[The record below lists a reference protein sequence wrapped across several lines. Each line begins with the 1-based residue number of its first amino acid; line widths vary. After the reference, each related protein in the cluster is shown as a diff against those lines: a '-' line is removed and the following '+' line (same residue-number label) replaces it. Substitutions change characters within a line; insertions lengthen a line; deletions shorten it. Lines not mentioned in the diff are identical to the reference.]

1 MRRCVRRHR
10 GVFMRLARLV
20 REALLRVRSSVR
32 LVAVAAT
39 LCLATI
45 GAASVVKAQEAAEP
59 VTVDFRS
66 GPDFGR
72 MVLTFPNLNLL
83 PPHKVTSDSG
93 VLVIQFDQ
101 PVSLNAEAAV
111 TRLADYVLIVR
122 TDPDGFGVRMALAR
136 SVKVNVMEAGPQ
148 LFVDFLPGTWKGEPP
163 RLPDEVVTALAKKAD
178 EMAKAA
184 AAAQRLIAET
194 EKPIR
199 IDVSAA
205 RAPTFS
211 RLNFKWNVPFDVDF
225 RRTDLGVDLRFN
237 RLSMPDLTAIRSD
250 PPPFVNDITA
260 EQGDEGL
267 VVHILTDS
275 VADVRAYKDDDSYVV
290 DVRGPDNPAA
300 MTPLDRALQAAVAPL
315 PAVPAG
321 ATQAVSAGGSDAPD
335 HAAPKADH
343 GAPATS
349 HEATGPADG
358 NAPHAAPAAADHVTA
373 VPGQATPSASHEVA
387 APADGE
393 APHAA
398 PATADHA
405 APAPDQ
411 AVPAAS
417 HQVAAAT
424 HAETTPPGG
433 TPPTASEVAAATPPT
448 DSPSEHMAQVS
459 PARPVIVS
467 SAEKPRADIAEL
479 PENAVARALV
489 DGVIRVESERVGQ
502 AVHITFPYKKEVG
515 AALFMRDSTLWIVFD
530 DTAPIDAAT
539 LQDAFVGFARSIEP
553 TTIDGAQLIR
563 IEMTD
568 RFVSTMSP
576 DGPKWI
582 VTIGE
587 LVTDPT
593 RPLSIG
599 RQVHPDG
606 SKSLDIP
613 FGPVSRIHKLTDPH
627 SEDAVIVVT
636 GKGQARGFVKPH
648 AFAELDALASI
659 HGLALLPKVDDLTV
673 TSDGI
678 LVSIGRPGGLAV
690 STLAEEKKATLFD
703 LPAALGSS
711 VARKAAVIDFGEA
724 RNVDAASYWQ
734 TRHKLMTDVAQARDL
749 PERVDRWY
757 KAATFA
763 LAQGLGPE
771 TTGIL
776 DLVGKL
782 APEETVSN
790 RMVALRAGGEYFTYR
805 PDRTLKLLE
814 RRELEDSPDAAVWK
828 AMALSDLGR
837 HADSVPEFAKGD
849 AVIGSFPPV
858 IQRRYALSHIA
869 SAIDLKDYTTAR
881 DLLARL
887 DPSSVSAS
895 ERARLDLLNALA
907 RDAAGHALDAVTLLS
922 NIVRENKG
930 PIAAEATYR
939 LVQLQRREG
948 LITLDQAIDRLE
960 QLAVTWR
967 GDEME
972 LKTLR
977 LLGQYSIERG
987 NYRRAFEV
995 MRVAEQVNPD
1005 SITSRQMTEEMQ
1017 AAFSQVFLDKR
1028 NSDLS
1033 PVQALSLYYDYRE
1046 LTPSGRRG
1054 DAMVRKLAD
1063 RLVEV
1068 DLLPQA
1074 ASLLEYQVKNRLRG
1088 AARAQVAADLAL
1100 VYLLDDRPDKALFTL
1115 STTRQAS
1122 LPVAIER
1129 QRRTVEAKAMAE
1141 SGNPDGALEV
1151 LMPLDG
1157 VEIGRLKA
1165 DIMWSADRY
1174 AEAGAAYE
1182 RTLGARWTDAMPLS
1196 DSEQLAVLKAGIAY
1210 TLSGDRMSVDRLR
1223 SKYTEKMA
1231 PTANGSAFDAVTG
1244 PIVASGSDFQS
1255 IVKSIANADTMKSFL
1270 ADYRKRY
1277 LDVETGDKPDMVV
1290 PPEGATAPAQPES
1303 NASVDAGGATS
1314 AG

>member
-1 MRRCVRRHR
+1 M
-10 GVFMRLARLV
+10 
-20 REALLRVRSSVR
+20 
-32 LVAVAAT
+32 
-39 LCLATI
+39 I
-45 GAASVVKAQEAAEP
+45 GASGVAKAQQAAEP
-59 VTVDFRS
+59 VTVEFRS
-66 GPDFGR
+66 EATYGR
-72 MVLTFPNLNLL
+72 MILTFPNLNLL

-101 PVSLNAEAAV
+101 PIDLDAEAAV
-111 TRLADYVLIVR
+111 TRLANYVLIAR
-122 TDPDGFGVRMALAR
+122 TDPDGLGVRMALAR
-136 SVKVNVMEAGPQ
+136 SVKINVMEAGPQ
-148 LFVDFLPGTWKGEPP
+148 LFVDFLPGSWTGEPP

-184 AAAQRLIAET
+184 AAAQKMIAET

-205 RAPTFS
+205 KAPTFS
-211 RLNFKWNVPFDVDF
+211 RLTFKWNVPFEVDF

-237 RLSMPDLTAIRSD
+237 RMATPDLTPIRAD

-260 EQGDEGL
+260 EQGDQGL
-267 VVHILTDS
+267 TVHVLADS
-275 VADVRAYKDDDSYVV
+275 VADVRAYKDSDSYVV

-300 MTPLDRALQAAVAPL
+300 MTPLDRALQSAVSSL
-315 PAVPAG
+315 PAAPAG
-321 ATQAVSAGGSDAPD
+321 ATQAVSSGGHDAPPPAGEK
-335 HAAPKADH
+335 AATA
-343 GAPATS
+343 AQPA
-349 HEATGPADG
+349 
-358 NAPHAAPAAADHVTA
+358 
-373 VPGQATPSASHEVA
+373 
-387 APADGE
+387 
-393 APHAA
+393 
-398 PATADHA
+398 ADHA
-405 APAPDQ
+405 APAASNETAAAADGKTAPQPPTVAADPAMQVASATPEGAHQAAPSANVAAPHADAGAAAQAAAQSATPVSDPAQPDQ
-411 AVPAAS
+411 PAPAAPVRPEI
-417 HQVAAAT
+417 VA
-424 HAETTPPGG
+424 
-433 TPPTASEVAAATPPT
+433 
-448 DSPSEHMAQVS
+448 
-459 PARPVIVS
+459 PAGQPQ
-467 SAEKPRADIAEL
+467 ADVAEL

-502 AVHITFPYKKEVG
+502 AVHITFPYQKEVG
-515 AALFMRDSTLWIVFD
+515 AALFMRDNTLWMVFD

-539 LQDAFVGFARSIEP
+539 LQDAFVGYAKSIEP
-553 TTIDGAQLIR
+553 TTLDGAQLIR
-563 IEMTD
+563 IELID
-568 RFVSTMSP
+568 RYVSTMSP
-576 DGPKWI
+576 DGPKW
-582 VTIGE
+582 VLTIGE
-587 LVTDPT
+587 MVTDPT
-593 RPLSIG
+593 RPLSIA

-613 FGPVSRIHKLTDPH
+613 FGPVSRIHKLTDPR
-627 SEDAVIVVT
+627 SEDSVIVVT
-636 GKGQARGFVKPH
+636 GKGQARGLVKPH
-648 AFAELDALASI
+648 AFTELDALASI
-659 HGLALLPKVDDLTV
+659 HGLALVPKVDDLDV

-678 LVSIGRPGGLAV
+678 LVSVSRPGGLAV

-711 VARKAAVIDFGEA
+711 IARKEAVIDFGDV
-724 RNVDAASYWQ
+724 RNADAATYRDTHQ
-734 TRHKLMTDVAQARDL
+734 KLMTSITQARDV
-749 PERVDRWY
+749 PERVNLWY
-757 KAATFA
+757 KAATLA
-763 LAQGLGPE
+763 LAEGLGPE

-782 APEETVSN
+782 APEETAAG
-790 RMVALRAGGEYFTYR
+790 RMAALRAGGEYFTYR
-805 PDRTLKLLE
+805 PEQTLKLLD
-814 RRELEDSPDAAVWK
+814 RRDFDDSADASVWK

-837 HADSVPEFAKGD
+837 HEDAVPEFTKGD
-849 AVIGSFPPV
+849 AVIGSFPPA

-887 DPSSVSAS
+887 DPSSLSAN

-907 RDAAGHALDAVTLLS
+907 RDAAGHAMDAVALLS
-922 NIVRENKG
+922 NIVREHQG

-939 LVQLQRREG
+939 LVQMQRREG
-948 LITLDQAIDRLE
+948 LITLDQGIDRLE

-967 GDEME
+967 GDELE

-977 LLGQYSIERG
+977 LLGQYAVERG
-987 NYRRAFEV
+987 SYRRAFEV
-995 MRVAEQVNPD
+995 MRVAEQVNPN
-1005 SITSRQMTEEMQ
+1005 SVTSRQMTEEMQ
-1017 AAFSQVFLDKR
+1017 TAFSQVFLDKK

-1033 PVQALSLYYDYRE
+1033 PVQALSLYYDFRE

-1063 RLVEV
+1063 RLVDV

-1074 ASLLEYQVKNRLRG
+1074 ASLLDYQVKNRLRG

-1100 VYLLDDRPDKALFTL
+1100 VYLLDHRADKALFTL

-1129 QRRTVEAKAMAE
+1129 QRRTVEAKAMAD

-1151 LMPLDG
+1151 LQPLDG

-1165 DIMWSADRY
+1165 DILWSADRY
-1174 AEAGAAYE
+1174 ADAGTAYE
-1182 RTLGARWTDAMPLS
+1182 RMLGGRWTDAMPLS

-1210 TLSGDRMSVDRLR
+1210 TLAGDRMSVDRLR

-1244 PIVASGSDFQS
+1244 PIVASGNDFQT
-1255 IVKSIANADTMKSFL
+1255 IVKSIADADTMKSFL

-1277 LDVETGDKPDMVV
+1277 LDVETNGDKPDMVA
-1290 PPEGATAPAQPES
+1290 PAEGAVMPKPSET
-1303 NASVDAGGATS
+1303 NASADAGGPTS

>member
-1 MRRCVRRHR
+1 M
-10 GVFMRLARLV
+10 AQ
-20 REALLRVRSSVR
+20 
-32 LVAVAAT
+32 AT
-39 LCLATI
+39 TP
-45 GAASVVKAQEAAEP
+45 QTTAEP
-59 VTVDFRS
+59 VNVDFRS

-111 TRLADYVLIVR
+111 TRLANYVLIVR
-122 TDPDGFGVRMALAR
+122 TDPDGLGVRMALAR

-148 LFVDFLPGTWKGEPP
+148 LFVDFLPATWKGEPP
-163 RLPDEVVTALAKKAD
+163 RLPDEVVAALAMKAD

-184 AAAQRLIAET
+184 AAAQKLIAET

-199 IDVSAA
+199 VDVTAA
-205 RAPTFS
+205 KAPTFS

-237 RLSMPDLTAIRSD
+237 RVGMPDLSMIRSD

-260 EQGDEGL
+260 EQGEQGL

-290 DVRGPDNPAA
+290 DVRGPDNPAT

-321 ATQAVSAGGSDAPD
+321 ATQAVSAGGHDAPAAVP
-335 HAAPKADH
+335 AAPVAD
-343 GAPATS
+343 P
-349 HEATGPADG
+349 
-358 NAPHAAPAAADHVTA
+358 AAPAASV
-373 VPGQATPSASHEVA
+373 
-387 APADGE
+387 
-393 APHAA
+393 
-398 PATADHA
+398 ADHA
-405 APAPDQ
+405 APAAD
-411 AVPAAS
+411 PAAPHADPS
-417 HQVAAAT
+417 STIAAPDAPTTAHDVAA
-424 HAETTPPGG
+424 
-433 TPPTASEVAAATPPT
+433 VAKPDATP
-448 DSPSEHMAQVS
+448 EHPAPIAESAIAAPQQPDAQPATA
-459 PARPVIVS
+459 PARPVVVA
-467 SAEKPRADIAEL
+467 SADKPRTDLAEL

-515 AALFMRDSTLWIVFD
+515 AALFMRDSTLWLVFD
-530 DTAPIDAAT
+530 DAAPIDAAT

-553 TTIDGAQLIR
+553 TTLDGAQLIR
-563 IEMTD
+563 VDMID
-568 RFVSTMSP
+568 RYVSTMSP
-576 DGPKWI
+576 DGPKW
-582 VTIGE
+582 VMTIGE

-613 FGPVSRIHKLTDPH
+613 FGPVSRIHRLTDPS
-627 SEDAVIVVT
+627 SEDTVIVVT
-636 GKGQARGFVKPH
+636 GKGQARGLVKPH
-648 AFAELDALASI
+648 SFTELDALASI
-659 HGLALLPKVDDLTV
+659 HGLALLPKVDDLAV

-711 VARKAAVIDFGEA
+711 VARKAAVIDFGDA
-724 RNVDAASYWQ
+724 RNVDPGGYWQ
-734 TRHKLMTDVAQARDL
+734 ARHKLMTDVTQARDL

-776 DLVGKL
+776 DLIGKL
-782 APEETVSN
+782 APEETVSD
-790 RMVALRAGGEYFTYR
+790 RMAALRAGGEYFTYR
-805 PDRTLKLLE
+805 PEQTLKQLD
-814 RRELEDSPDAAVWK
+814 RREFADSPDASVWK

-837 HADSVPEFAKGD
+837 HDEAAAEFAKGD
-849 AVIGSFPPV
+849 AVIGAYPPV

-887 DPSSVSAS
+887 DPNSVSAG
-895 ERARLDLLNALA
+895 EHARLDLLNALA
-907 RDAAGHALDAVTLLS
+907 RDAAGHAMDAVTLLS
-922 NIVRENKG
+922 NIVREDKG
-930 PIAAEATYR
+930 PVAAEATYR

-948 LITLDQAIDRLE
+948 LITLAQAIDRLE
-960 QLAVTWR
+960 QLAVSWR
-967 GDEME
+967 GDELE

-977 LLGQYSIERG
+977 LLGQYSIENG
-987 NYRRAFEV
+987 DYRRAFEV
-995 MRVAEQVNPD
+995 MRVAEQVNPN
-1005 SITSRQMTEEMQ
+1005 STTSRQMTEEMQ
-1017 AAFSQVFLDKR
+1017 VAFSQVFLDNK
-1028 NSDLS
+1028 NSNLS

-1063 RLVEV
+1063 RLVGV

-1100 VYLLDDRPDKALFTL
+1100 VYLLDDRPDKAMFTL

-1151 LMPLDG
+1151 LAPLDG

-1165 DIMWSADRY
+1165 DILWSADRY
-1174 AEAGAAYE
+1174 ADAGTAYE
-1182 RTLGARWTDAMPLS
+1182 RTLGGRWTDAMPLS

-1210 TLSGDRMSVDRLR
+1210 TLAGDRMSVDRLR

-1255 IVKSIANADTMKSFL
+1255 IVKSIADADTMKSFL

-1277 LDVETGDKPDMVV
+1277 LDVGNGDKPDMVTS
-1290 PPEGATAPAQPES
+1290 PDGTAPKPPES

>member
-1 MRRCVRRHR
+1 MRC
-10 GVFMRLARLV
+10 ARLV
-20 REALLRVRSSVR
+20 REAALRIRSSARLAAVALALC
-32 LVAVAAT
+32 LVAAGSM
-39 LCLATI
+39 
-45 GAASVVKAQEAAEP
+45 GAVRAEQAAEP
-59 VTVDFRS
+59 VKIDYEAR
-66 GPDFGR
+66 PNFGR

-101 PVSLNAEAAV
+101 PVDLNAEAAMV
-111 TRLADYVLIVR
+111 RLASYVLIVR
-122 TDPDGFGVRMALAR
+122 TDPDSLGVRMALAR

-163 RLPDEVVTALAKKAD
+163 RLPDQVVADLARKAD

-184 AAAQRLIAET
+184 AEAQRMIAET

-199 IDVSAA
+199 LDVSAA

-211 RLNFKWNVPFDVDF
+211 RLTFKWNVPFEVDF
-225 RRTDLGVDLRFN
+225 RRTDLGVDLKFN
-237 RLSMPDLTAIRSD
+237 RVATPDITAIRTD
-250 PPPFVNDITA
+250 PPPFINDITA
-260 EQGDEGL
+260 EQGEGGV
-267 VVHILTDS
+267 VVHILADT
-275 VADVRAYKDDDSYVV
+275 VADVRAYKDGDSYVV

-315 PAVPAG
+315 PAAPPG
-321 ATQAVSAGGSDAPD
+321 AKQAVSAGGADASAHGEPPAAAD
-335 HAAPKADH
+335 PAAPAHGEPPAAADPA
-343 GAPATS
+343 APA
-349 HEATGPADG
+349 HDE
-358 NAPHAAPAAADHVTA
+358 APAAAVEHA
-373 VPGQATPSASHEVA
+373 AAASAPTDQSAPPPTEAA
-387 APADGE
+387 APE
-393 APHAA
+393 
-398 PATADHA
+398 
-405 APAPDQ
+405 Q
-411 AVPAAS
+411 PAA
-417 HQVAAAT
+417 A
-424 HAETTPPGG
+424 
-433 TPPTASEVAAATPPT
+433 
-448 DSPSEHMAQVS
+448 
-459 PARPVIVS
+459 PARPVII
-467 SAEKPRADIAEL
+467 AAPDKPREDIAEL

-515 AALFMRDSTLWIVFD
+515 AALFMRDNTLWMVFD
-530 DTAPIDAAT
+530 DAAPIDAAT

-553 TTIDGAQLIR
+553 TTLDGAQLIR
-563 IEMTD
+563 IEMTE
-568 RFVSTMSP
+568 RFVSTLSP
-576 DGPKWI
+576 DGPKW
-582 VTIGE
+582 VMTIGE

-606 SKSLDIP
+606 RKSLDIP
-613 FGPVSRIHKLTDPH
+613 FGPVSRIHRLTDPQ
-627 SEDAVIVVT
+627 SGDAVVVVT
-636 GKGQARGFVKPH
+636 GKGQARGLVKPH
-648 AFAELDALASI
+648 GFTEFDALASI
-659 HGLALLPKVDDLTV
+659 HGIALVPKVDDLAV

-678 LVSIGRPGGLAV
+678 LVSITRPGGLAV

-711 VARKAAVIDFGEA
+711 VARKAAFIDFGDA
-724 RNVDAASYWQ
+724 RDLDPAGYWAG
-734 TRHKLMTDVAQARDL
+734 RHKLMTAISQAREM
-749 PERVDRWY
+749 PERIDGWY
-757 KAATFA
+757 KTATFA
-763 LAQGLGPE
+763 LAEGLGPE
-771 TTGIL
+771 TTGVL

-782 APEETVSN
+782 APEETASS
-790 RMVALRAGGEYFTYR
+790 RMTALRAGGEYFTYR
-805 PDRTLKLLE
+805 PEQTLKLLD
-814 RRELEDSPDAAVWK
+814 RREFDGSPDAAVWK

-837 HADSVPEFAKGD
+837 HDEAAAEFAKGD
-849 AVIGSFPPV
+849 PVIGSFPPV

-887 DPSSVSAS
+887 DPAS
-895 ERARLDLLNALA
+895 LSIDERARLDLLNALA
-907 RDAAGHALDAVTLLS
+907 RDAAGHAMDAVALLS
-922 NIVRENKG
+922 NIVRERQG
-930 PIAAEATYR
+930 PVAAEATYR

-967 GDEME
+967 GDELE

-977 LLGQYSIERG
+977 LLGQYAIERG

-995 MRVAEQVNPD
+995 MRVAEQVNPK
-1005 SITSRQMTEEMQ
+1005 SSTSRQMTEEMQ
-1017 AAFSQVFLDKR
+1017 SAFSQIFLDKK

-1063 RLVEV
+1063 RLVDV

-1074 ASLLEYQVKNRLRG
+1074 AALLDYQVKNRLRG

-1100 VYLLDDRPDKALFTL
+1100 VQLLDHRPDKALFTL

-1129 QRRTVEAKAMAE
+1129 QRRTVEAKALAE
-1141 SGNPDGALEV
+1141 SGNADGALEV
-1151 LMPLDG
+1151 LQPLDG
-1157 VEIGRLKA
+1157 VEIARLKA
-1165 DIMWSADRY
+1165 DILWSADRY
-1174 AEAGAAYE
+1174 PEAGTSYE
-1182 RTLGARWTDAMPLS
+1182 RMLGARWTDTLPLS

-1223 SKYTEKMA
+1223 SKYAQKMA

-1255 IVKSIANADTMKSFL
+1255 IVKSIADADTMKTFL

-1277 LDVETGDKPDMVV
+1277 LDVEAADKPDMVL
-1290 PPEGATAPAQPES
+1290 PAEGAAAPKAPDSSAAAE
-1303 NASVDAGGATS
+1303 AAGLPK

>member
-1 MRRCVRRHR
+1 MAVVATL
-10 GVFMRLARLV
+10 GLAATSLP
-20 REALLRVRSSVR
+20 SG
-32 LVAVAAT
+32 AVA
-39 LCLATI
+39 
-45 GAASVVKAQEAAEP
+45 QQAAEP
-59 VTVDFRS
+59 VTVEFRS

-101 PVSLNAEAAV
+101 PVELNAEAAV

-122 TDPDGFGVRMALAR
+122 TDPDGLGARMALAR

-163 RLPDEVVTALAKKAD
+163 RMPDEVVAALAKKAD

-184 AAAQRLIAET
+184 AAAQKLIAES

-199 IDVSAA
+199 VDVMAA

-211 RLNFKWNVPFDVDF
+211 RLTFKWNVPFDVDF

-237 RLSMPDLTAIRSD
+237 RVATPDLTAIRAD
-250 PPPFVNDITA
+250 PPPFVTDITA
-260 EQGDEGL
+260 EQGEQGL
-267 VVHILTDS
+267 TVHVLAES
-275 VADVRAYKDDDSYVV
+275 VADVRAYKDEDTYVV

-300 MTPLDRALQAAVAPL
+300 MTPLDRALQVAVSPL

-321 ATQAVSAGGSDAPD
+321 ATQAVSAGGE
-335 HAAPKADH
+335 
-343 GAPATS
+343 APA
-349 HEATGPADG
+349 HG
-358 NAPHAAPAAADHVTA
+358 
-373 VPGQATPSASHEVA
+373 
-387 APADGE
+387 
-393 APHAA
+393 
-398 PATADHA
+398 ADHA
-405 APAPDQ
+405 APATSAEHASSAAGHPTSSSDH
-411 AVPAAS
+411 AAPAAS
-417 HQVAAAT
+417 QAVAAPTAAEAAPHADKVAADHAAPAAEHGAPANPSVHT
-424 HAETTPPGG
+424 TPTSHAETP
-433 TPPTASEVAAATPPT
+433 ASVEVVAAPAQADTQTRPAT
-448 DSPSEHMAQVS
+448 A

-467 SAEKPRADIAEL
+467 SADKPREDIAEL
-479 PENAVARALV
+479 PESAVARALV
-489 DGVIRVESERVGQ
+489 DGIIRVESERVGQ

-515 AALFMRDSTLWIVFD
+515 AALFMRDNTLWMLFD
-530 DTAPIDAAT
+530 DAAPIDAAT

-553 TTIDGAQLIR
+553 TTLDGSQLIR
-563 IEMTD
+563 IEMAD

-576 DGPKWI
+576 DGPKWV

-613 FGPVSRIHKLTDPH
+613 FGPVSRIHKLTDPQI
-627 SEDAVIVVT
+627 EDTVIVVT
-636 GKGQARGFVKPH
+636 GRGQARGLVKPH
-648 AFAELDALASI
+648 SFAELDALASV
-659 HGLALLPKVDDLTV
+659 HGLALLPKVDDLSV

-678 LVSIGRPGGLAV
+678 LVSVGRPGGLAV
-690 STLAEEKKATLFD
+690 STLAEQKKATLFD

-711 VARKAAVIDFGEA
+711 VARKEAFIDFGDVRDIDPA
-724 RNVDAASYWQ
+724 GYRDVHQ
-734 TRHKLMTDVAQARDL
+734 KLMTQITQAREM
-749 PERVDRWY
+749 PERVAHWY
-757 KAATFA
+757 KAATLA
-763 LAQGLGPE
+763 LAEGLGPE
-771 TTGIL
+771 TTGML
-776 DLVGKL
+776 DLVGNL
-782 APEETVSN
+782 APEETASS
-790 RMVALRAGGEYFTYR
+790 RMAALRAGGEYFTYR
-805 PDRTLKLLE
+805 PEQTLKLLE
-814 RRELEDSPDAAVWK
+814 RREFGDSADAAVWK

-837 HADSVPEFAKGD
+837 HEDAAAEFAKGD
-849 AVIGSFPPV
+849 PVIGSFPPI

-881 DLLARL
+881 DLLAKL
-887 DPSSVSAS
+887 DPAS
-895 ERARLDLLNALA
+895 LTSTERARLDLLNALA
-907 RDAAGHALDAVTLLS
+907 RDAAGHAMDAVTLLS
-922 NIVRENKG
+922 NIVRENQG
-930 PIAAEATYR
+930 PVAAEATYR

-960 QLAVTWR
+960 QLAVAWR
-967 GDEME
+967 GDELE

-977 LLGQYSIERG
+977 LLSQYAIEQG
-987 NYRRAFEV
+987 SYRRAFEV
-995 MRVAEQVNPD
+995 MRVAEQVNPN
-1005 SITSRQMTEEMQ
+1005 STTSRQMTEEMQ
-1017 AAFSQVFLDKR
+1017 VAFSQVFLDKK

-1063 RLVEV
+1063 RLVDV

-1074 ASLLEYQVKNRLRG
+1074 ASLLDYQVKNRLRG

-1100 VYLLDDRPDKALFTL
+1100 VYLLDRRPDKAMFTL

-1151 LMPLDG
+1151 LQPLEG
-1157 VEIGRLKA
+1157 VEIGRLRA
-1165 DIMWSADRY
+1165 DILWSADRY
-1174 AEAGAAYE
+1174 AEAGTAYE
-1182 RTLGARWTDAMPLS
+1182 RMLGARWTDDMPLS
-1196 DSEQLAVLKAGIAY
+1196 DSEQLAILKAGIAY
-1210 TLSGDRMSVDRLR
+1210 TLAGDRMSVDRLR

-1255 IVKSIANADTMKSFL
+1255 IVKSIADADTMRSFL

-1277 LDVETGDKPDMVV
+1277 LDVEAGDKPEMVT
-1290 PPEGATAPAQPES
+1290 PPEGATAPKPVES
-1303 NASVDAGGATS
+1303 NASVDAGSTTS

>member
-1 MRRCVRRHR
+1 MRC
-10 GVFMRLARLV
+10 ARLV
-20 REALLRVRSSVR
+20 REAALRIRSSAR
-32 LVAVAAT
+32 LAAVAVA
-39 LCLATI
+39 LCLVAAGTT
-45 GAASVVKAQEAAEP
+45 GAVRAEQTAEP
-59 VTVDFRS
+59 VKVDYEAR
-66 GPDFGR
+66 PNFGR

-101 PVSLNAEAAV
+101 PVDLNAEAAV
-111 TRLADYVLIVR
+111 VRLANYVLIVR
-122 TDPDGFGVRMALAR
+122 TDPDSLGVRMALAR

-163 RLPDEVVTALAKKAD
+163 RLPDQVVADLAKKAD

-184 AAAQRLIAET
+184 AEAQRMIAET

-199 IDVSAA
+199 LDVSAA

-211 RLNFKWNVPFDVDF
+211 RLTFKWNVPFEVDF
-225 RRTDLGVDLRFN
+225 SRTDLGVDLKFN
-237 RLSMPDLTAIRSD
+237 RVATPDITAIRTN
-250 PPPFVNDITA
+250 PPPFINDITA
-260 EQGDEGL
+260 EQGEGGV
-267 VVHILTDS
+267 VVHILADT
-275 VADVRAYKDDDSYVV
+275 VADVRAYKDGDSYVV

-315 PAVPAG
+315 PAAPPG
-321 ATQAVSAGGSDAPD
+321 AKQAVSAGGADASAHGEPPAAAD
-335 HAAPKADH
+335 PAAPAHD
-343 GAPATS
+343 
-349 HEATGPADG
+349 E
-358 NAPHAAPAAADHVTA
+358 APAAA
-373 VPGQATPSASHEVA
+373 
-387 APADGE
+387 AP
-393 APHAA
+393 
-398 PATADHA
+398 A
-405 APAPDQ
+405 APAPDE
-411 AVPAAS
+411 VPAAAVE
-417 HQVAAAT
+417 HAAAASAQT
-424 HAETTPPGG
+424 DQSAP
-433 TPPTASEVAAATPPT
+433 PPTEAVASEQPPTEAAAPEQPAPEQPAAAPPA
-448 DSPSEHMAQVS
+448 DA
-459 PARPVIVS
+459 PARPVII
-467 SAEKPRADIAEL
+467 AAPDKPREDIAEL

-515 AALFMRDSTLWIVFD
+515 AALFMRDNTLWMVFD
-530 DTAPIDAAT
+530 DAAPIDAAT

-553 TTIDGAQLIR
+553 TTLDGAQLIR
-563 IEMTD
+563 IEMTE
-568 RFVSTMSP
+568 RFVSTLSP
-576 DGPKWI
+576 DGPKW
-582 VTIGE
+582 VMTIGE

-606 SKSLDIP
+606 RKSLDIP
-613 FGPVSRIHKLTDPH
+613 FGPVSRIHRLTDPQ
-627 SEDAVIVVT
+627 SGDAVVVVT
-636 GKGQARGFVKPH
+636 GKGQARGLVKPH
-648 AFAELDALASI
+648 GFTEFDALASI
-659 HGLALLPKVDDLTV
+659 HGIALVPKVDDLAV

-678 LVSIGRPGGLAV
+678 LVSITRPGGLAV
-690 STLAEEKKATLFD
+690 STFAEEKKATLFD

-711 VARKAAVIDFGEA
+711 VARKAAFIDFGDA
-724 RNVDAASYWQ
+724 RDLNPAGYWAG
-734 TRHKLMTDVAQARDL
+734 RHKLMTAITQAREM
-749 PERVDRWY
+749 PERIDGWY
-757 KAATFA
+757 KTATFA
-763 LAQGLGPE
+763 LAEGLGPE
-771 TTGIL
+771 TTGVL
-776 DLVGKL
+776 DLIGKL
-782 APEETVSN
+782 AQEETASS
-790 RMVALRAGGEYFTYR
+790 RMTALRAGGEYFTYR
-805 PDRTLKLLE
+805 PEQTLKLLD
-814 RRELEDSPDAAVWK
+814 RREFDGSPDAAVWK

-837 HADSVPEFAKGD
+837 HDEAAAEFAKGD
-849 AVIGSFPPV
+849 PVIGSFPPV

-887 DPSSVSAS
+887 DPTSLSID

-907 RDAAGHALDAVTLLS
+907 RDAAGHAMDAVALLS
-922 NIVRENKG
+922 NIVRERQG
-930 PIAAEATYR
+930 PVAAEATYR

-960 QLAVTWR
+960 QLAVSWR
-967 GDEME
+967 GDELE

-977 LLGQYSIERG
+977 LLGQYAIERG

-995 MRVAEQVNPD
+995 MRVAEQVNPK
-1005 SITSRQMTEEMQ
+1005 SSTSRQMTEEMQ
-1017 AAFSQVFLDKR
+1017 SAFSQIFLDKK

-1063 RLVEV
+1063 RLVDV

-1074 ASLLEYQVKNRLRG
+1074 ASLLDYQVKNRLRG

-1100 VYLLDDRPDKALFTL
+1100 VQLLDHRPDKALFTL

-1129 QRRTVEAKAMAE
+1129 QRRTVEAKALAE
-1141 SGNPDGALEV
+1141 SGNADGALEV
-1151 LMPLDG
+1151 LQPLDG
-1157 VEIGRLKA
+1157 VEIARLKA
-1165 DIMWSADRY
+1165 DILWSADRY
-1174 AEAGAAYE
+1174 PEAGTSYE
-1182 RTLGARWTDAMPLS
+1182 RMLGARWTDSLPLS

-1223 SKYTEKMA
+1223 SKYAQKMA

-1255 IVKSIANADTMKSFL
+1255 IVKSIADADTMKTFL

-1277 LDVETGDKPDMVV
+1277 LDIEAADKPDMIL
-1290 PPEGATAPAQPES
+1290 PAEGAAAPKAPDSSAAAE
-1303 NASVDAGGATS
+1303 AAGLPK

>member
-1 MRRCVRRHR
+1 MR
-10 GVFMRLARLV
+10 FARLV
-20 REALLRVRSSVR
+20 REAALRVRSSVH
-32 LVAVAAT
+32 LVAVVAVSCLVVALQLNAAH
-39 LCLATI
+39 
-45 GAASVVKAQEAAEP
+45 AQQVAQP
-59 VTVDFRS
+59 VNVEFRP

-72 MVLTFPNLNLL
+72 MILTFPKLHLL

-93 VLVIQFDQ
+93 VLVIQFDE
-101 PVSLNAEAAV
+101 PVDLQADAAV
-111 TRLADYVLIVR
+111 TRLPDYVLISR
-122 TDPDGFGVRMALAR
+122 TDPDGLGVRMALAR

-148 LFVDFLPGTWKGEPP
+148 LFVDFLPGTWKGESP

-184 AAAQRLIAET
+184 EAAQRLIAET

-211 RLNFKWNVPFDVDF
+211 RLTFKWNVPFDVDF

-237 RLSMPDLTAIRSD
+237 RMAMPDLTTLHAD

-260 EQGDEGL
+260 EQGEQGL
-267 VVHILTDS
+267 VVHVLADS
-275 VADVRAYKDDDSYVV
+275 VADVRAYKDGDSYVV
-290 DVRGPDNPAA
+290 DVRGPDNPAS

-315 PAVPAG
+315 PGVPAG
-321 ATQAVSAGGSDAPD
+321 ATNAVIAGGHDAPAQAASSGAS
-335 HAAPKADH
+335 HAATP
-343 GAPATS
+343 T
-349 HEATGPADG
+349 E
-358 NAPHAAPAAADHVTA
+358 HAAPAASNEASSTNA
-373 VPGQATPSASHEVA
+373 SQA
-387 APADGE
+387 
-393 APHAA
+393 APHAEPATSDHNVPNGSHEAAASGNSVPAHIEA
-398 PATADHA
+398 PAVPHVA
-405 APAPDQ
+405 ASE
-411 AVPAAS
+411 PAATAPGAGVGQQPAAQS
-417 HQVAAAT
+417 EAAADV
-424 HAETTPPGG
+424 PPVR
-433 TPPTASEVAAATPPT
+433 PEIKQAA
-448 DSPSEHMAQVS
+448 
-459 PARPVIVS
+459 
-467 SAEKPRADIAEL
+467 KPQADVAEL
-479 PENAVARALV
+479 PDNAVARTLV

-502 AVHITFPYKKEVG
+502 AVHITFPYKTEVG
-515 AALFMRDSTLWIVFD
+515 AALFMRDNTLWMVFD

-553 TTIDGAQLIR
+553 TTVDGAQLIR
-563 IEMTD
+563 VDMID
-568 RFVSTMSP
+568 HYVSTMSP
-576 DGPKWI
+576 DGPKW
-582 VTIGE
+582 VMTIGE
-587 LVTDPT
+587 MATDPT

-613 FGPVSRIHKLTDPH
+613 FGPVSRIHRLNDPR
-627 SEDAVIVVT
+627 SDDQVIVVT
-636 GKGQARGFVKPH
+636 GKGQARGLVKPH
-648 AFAELDALASI
+648 SFTELDALASI
-659 HGLALLPKVDDLTV
+659 HGLALLPKVDDLAV

-678 LVSIGRPGGLAV
+678 LVSVGRPGGLAV
-690 STLAEEKKATLFD
+690 STLAEQKKATLFD
-703 LPAALGSS
+703 LPGALGSS
-711 VARKAAVIDFGEA
+711 IARKEAFIDFGDA
-724 RNVDAASYWQ
+724 RNVDAASYRDGRQ
-734 TRHKLMTDVAQARDL
+734 KLMTEITQAREV
-749 PERVDRWY
+749 PERVNLWY
-757 KAATFA
+757 KAGTLA
-763 LAQGLGPE
+763 LAEGLGPE

-782 APEETVSN
+782 SPEETASG
-790 RMVALRAGGEYFTYR
+790 RMAALRAGGEYFTYR
-805 PDRTLKLLE
+805 PEQTLKLLD
-814 RRELEDSPDAAVWK
+814 RRDFDDSADASVWK

-837 HADSVPEFAKGD
+837 HEDAAAEFAKGD
-849 AVIGSFPPV
+849 PVIGTFPPI

-869 SAIDLKDYTTAR
+869 TAIDLKDYTTAR

-887 DPSSVSAS
+887 DPSSLSPN

-907 RDAAGHALDAVTLLS
+907 RDAAGHAMDAVALLS
-922 NIVRENKG
+922 NIVRENQG

-948 LITLDQAIDRLE
+948 LITLDQGLDRLE

-967 GDEME
+967 GDEQE

-977 LLGQYSIERG
+977 LLGQYSIEKG

-995 MRVAEQVNPD
+995 MRVAEQVNSNSP
-1005 SITSRQMTEEMQ
+1005 TSRQMTEEMQ
-1017 AAFSQVFLDKR
+1017 TAFSQVFLDKKS
-1028 NSDLS
+1028 SDLS

-1100 VYLLDDRPDKALFTL
+1100 VYLLDHRPDKALFTL

-1151 LMPLDG
+1151 LQPLDG
-1157 VEIGRLKA
+1157 TEIGRLKA
-1165 DIMWSADRY
+1165 DILWSADRY
-1174 AEAGAAYE
+1174 ADAGTAYE
-1182 RTLGARWTDAMPLS
+1182 RMLSGRWADAMPLS
-1196 DSEQLAVLKAGIAY
+1196 DSEQLAVLKAGISY
-1210 TLSGDRMSVDRLR
+1210 TLAGDRMSVDRLR
-1223 SKYTEKMA
+1223 SKYNEKMA
-1231 PTANGSAFDAVTG
+1231 TTVNGSAFDAVTG
-1244 PIVASGSDFQS
+1244 PIVASGSDFQT

-1270 ADYRKRY
+1270 DDYRKRY
-1277 LDVETGDKPDMVV
+1277 LDSDTSGKPDI
-1290 PPEGATAPAQPES
+1290 APADGASVPKPADP
-1303 NASVDAGGATS
+1303 NASADAGSKTS

>member
-1 MRRCVRRHR
+1 M
-10 GVFMRLARLV
+10 
-20 REALLRVRSSVR
+20 
-32 LVAVAAT
+32 
-39 LCLATI
+39 I
-45 GAASVVKAQEAAEP
+45 GAPNMALAQQTPEP

-101 PVSLNAEAAV
+101 PVSVDAEAAV

-122 TDPDGFGVRMALAR
+122 TDPDGLGVRMALAR

-163 RLPDEVVTALAKKAD
+163 RLPDEVVTALANKAD
-178 EMAKAA
+178 QMAKAA
-184 AAAQRLIAET
+184 EAAQRLVAET

-211 RLNFKWNVPFDVDF
+211 RLTFKWNVPFDVDF

-237 RLSMPDLTAIRSD
+237 RMATPDLTAIHTN

-260 EQGDEGL
+260 EQGDQGL
-267 VVHILTDS
+267 VIHVLADS
-275 VADVRAYKDDDSYVV
+275 VADVRAYKDGDSYVV
-290 DVRGPDNPAA
+290 DVRGADNPAA
-300 MTPLDRALQAAVAPL
+300 MTPLDRALQAAVSPL

-321 ATQAVSAGGSDAPD
+321 ATQAVSAGGHDVPAQSTGQAAAAAQPAADQQTAPVAD
-335 HAAPKADH
+335 HAAANGVVTP
-343 GAPATS
+343 T
-349 HEATGPADG
+349 DG
-358 NAPHAAPAAADHVTA
+358 NVAPPSDTATAAPAATVAPAIT
-373 VPGQATPSASHEVA
+373 GPSPANANTSA
-387 APADGE
+387 APQV
-393 APHAA
+393 
-398 PATADHA
+398 ATASPAGDAGA
-405 APAPDQ
+405 A
-411 AVPAAS
+411 
-417 HQVAAAT
+417 VAQ
-424 HAETTPPGG
+424 PPSSQPERSAG
-433 TPPTASEVAAATPPT
+433 TA
-448 DSPSEHMAQVS
+448 
-459 PARPVIVS
+459 PARPEIV
-467 SAEKPRADIAEL
+467 APAVKPRADIAEL

-515 AALFMRDSTLWIVFD
+515 AALFMRDNTLWMVFD

-553 TTIDGAQLIR
+553 TTVDGAQLIR
-563 IEMTD
+563 VEMTD
-568 RFVSTMSP
+568 HYVSTMSP
-576 DGPKWI
+576 DGPKWL

-587 LVTDPT
+587 MVTDPT

-613 FGPVSRIHKLTDPH
+613 FGPISRIHKLTDPQ
-627 SEDAVIVVT
+627 SEDSVIVVT
-636 GKGQARGFVKPH
+636 GKGQARGLVKPH
-648 AFAELDALASI
+648 SFTELDALASI
-659 HGLALLPKVDDLTV
+659 HGLALLPKVDDLSV

-711 VARKAAVIDFGEA
+711 VARKEAVIDFGDA
-724 RNVDAASYWQ
+724 RNVDTANYWGARQ
-734 TRHKLMTDVAQARDL
+734 KLMTSITQARDV
-749 PERVDRWY
+749 PERINLWY
-757 KAATFA
+757 KDATLA
-763 LAQGLGPE
+763 LAEGLGPE
-771 TTGIL
+771 TTGMLNLI
-776 DLVGKL
+776 GKL
-782 APEETVSN
+782 APEETAAG
-790 RMVALRAGGEYFTYR
+790 RMAALRAGGEYFTYR
-805 PDRTLKLLE
+805 PEQTLKLLD
-814 RRELEDSPDAAVWK
+814 RRDFDDSADASVWK

-837 HADSVPEFAKGD
+837 HEDAVAEFAKGD
-849 AVIGSFPPV
+849 SVIGSFPPI

-887 DPSSVSAS
+887 DPSSLSPN

-907 RDAAGHALDAVTLLS
+907 RDAAGHAMDAVALLS
-922 NIVRENKG
+922 NIVREDQG
-930 PIAAEATYR
+930 PVAAEATYR

-948 LITLDQAIDRLE
+948 LITLDQGIDRLE

-967 GDEME
+967 GDELE

-995 MRVAEQVNPD
+995 MRVAEQVNPN
-1005 SITSRQMTEEMQ
+1005 SNTSRQMTDEMQ
-1017 AAFSQVFLDKR
+1017 TAFSQVFLDKK

-1063 RLVEV
+1063 RLVDV

-1074 ASLLEYQVKNRLRG
+1074 ASLLDYQVKNRLRG

-1100 VYLLDDRPDKALFTL
+1100 VYLLDHRPDKALFTL

-1151 LMPLDG
+1151 LQPLDG
-1157 VEIGRLKA
+1157 VEIGRLRA
-1165 DIMWSADRY
+1165 DILWSADRY
-1174 AEAGAAYE
+1174 ADAGTAYE
-1182 RTLGARWTDAMPLS
+1182 RMLGGRWTDAMPLS
-1196 DSEQLAVLKAGIAY
+1196 DSEQLAVLKAGISY
-1210 TLSGDRMSVDRLR
+1210 TLAGDRMSVDRLR

-1255 IVKSIANADTMKSFL
+1255 IVKSIASADTMKSFL

-1277 LDVETGDKPDMVV
+1277 LDIGTGDKPDMVT
-1290 PPEGATAPAQPES
+1290 PPEGPAASKPTAS
-1303 NASVDAGGATS
+1303 NAPTDAGGAIR

>member
-1 MRRCVRRHR
+1 MR
-10 GVFMRLARLV
+10 FTRLV
-20 REALLRVRSSVR
+20 REAALRIRSSVH

-45 GAASVVKAQEAAEP
+45 GAASATGAQQTAEP
-59 VTVDFRS
+59 ATVSYQS

-111 TRLADYVLIVR
+111 TRLANYVLIVR
-122 TDPDGFGVRMALAR
+122 TDPDGLGVRMALAR
-136 SVKVNVMEAGPQ
+136 SVKINVMEAGPQ

-178 EMAKAA
+178 DMAKAA
-184 AAAQRLIAET
+184 EAAQRMIAET

-199 IDVSAA
+199 VDVSAA

-211 RLNFKWNVPFDVDF
+211 RLTFKWNVPFDVDF

-237 RLSMPDLTAIRSD
+237 RMAMPDLSAIHSD

-260 EQGDEGL
+260 EQGDQGL
-267 VVHILTDS
+267 VVHVLANN
-275 VADVRAYKDDDSYVV
+275 VADVRAYKDGDSYVV
-290 DVRGPDNPAA
+290 DVRGPDNPGA
-300 MTPLDRALQAAVAPL
+300 MTPLDRALQAAVSPL

-321 ATQAVSAGGSDAPD
+321 ATQAVSSGGHDAPQ
-335 HAAPKADH
+335 K
-343 GAPATS
+343 GAEHTAVDQT
-349 HEATGPADG
+349 PAD
-358 NAPHAAPAAADHVTA
+358 AHATPAAEHA
-373 VPGQATPSASHEVA
+373 VPVASSTAGEPAAHDAVPSA
-387 APADGE
+387 
-393 APHAA
+393 
-398 PATADHA
+398 
-405 APAPDQ
+405 
-411 AVPAAS
+411 
-417 HQVAAAT
+417 
-424 HAETTPPGG
+424 
-433 TPPTASEVAAATPPT
+433 EVAAAGHGAPNSSHEAVVPADGAAPAHGATAP
-448 DSPSEHMAQVS
+448 EVVAAS
-459 PARPVIVS
+459 PAHTTEAGQIPQSNAQTEHAPEAAPAKPEIVS
-467 SAEKPRADIAEL
+467 AADKPHADVAEL

-515 AALFMRDSTLWIVFD
+515 AALFMRDNTLWMVFD
-530 DTAPIDAAT
+530 DASPIDAAT

-553 TTIDGAQLIR
+553 TTVDGAQLIR

-568 RFVSTMSP
+568 RYVSTMSP
-576 DGPKWI
+576 DGPKWV

-587 LVTDPT
+587 MVTDPT

-613 FGPVSRIHKLTDPH
+613 FGPVSRIHKLSDPR
-627 SEDAVIVVT
+627 SEDSVIVVT
-636 GKGQARGFVKPH
+636 GKGQARGLIKPH
-648 AFAELDALASI
+648 SFTELDALASI
-659 HGLALLPKVDDLTV
+659 HGLALLPKVDDLAV

-678 LVSIGRPGGLAV
+678 LVSVSRPGGLAV

-703 LPAALGSS
+703 LPGALGSS
-711 VARKAAVIDFGEA
+711 MARKEAVIDFADA
-724 RNVDAASYWQ
+724 RNADAASYRDSRQ
-734 TRHKLMTDVAQARDL
+734 KLMTEITQARDM
-749 PERVDRWY
+749 PERVNLWY
-757 KAATFA
+757 KAATLA
-763 LAQGLGPE
+763 LAEGLGPE

-782 APEETVSN
+782 APEETAAG
-790 RMVALRAGGEYFTYR
+790 RMAALRAGGEYFTYR
-805 PDRTLKLLE
+805 PDQTLKLLD
-814 RRELEDSPDAAVWK
+814 RRDFDDSADASVWK

-837 HADSVPEFAKGD
+837 HEDATAEFAKGD
-849 AVIGSFPPV
+849 SVIGAFPPA

-887 DPSSVSAS
+887 DPSSLSPN

-907 RDAAGHALDAVTLLS
+907 RDAAGHAMDAVALLS
-922 NIVRENKG
+922 NIVREDQG

-948 LITLDQAIDRLE
+948 LITLDQGIDRLE
-960 QLAVTWR
+960 QLAVAWR
-967 GDEME
+967 GDELE

-995 MRVAEQVNPD
+995 MRVAEQVNPN
-1005 SITSRQMTEEMQ
+1005 SGTSRQMTEEMQ
-1017 AAFSQVFLDKR
+1017 SAFSQVFLDKKS
-1028 NSDLS
+1028 SDLS

-1063 RLVEV
+1063 RLVDV

-1100 VYLLDDRPDKALFTL
+1100 VYLLDHRPDKALFTL

-1122 LPVAIER
+1122 LPIAIER

-1151 LMPLDG
+1151 LQPLDG
-1157 VEIGRLKA
+1157 TEIGRLKA
-1165 DIMWSADRY
+1165 DILWSADRY
-1174 AEAGAAYE
+1174 ADAGTAYE
-1182 RTLGARWTDAMPLS
+1182 KMLGGRWTDSMPLS
-1196 DSEQLAVLKAGIAY
+1196 DSEQLAVLKAGISY
-1210 TLSGDRMSVDRLR
+1210 TLAGDRMSVDRLR

-1244 PIVASGSDFQS
+1244 PIVASGSDFQT
-1255 IVKSIANADTMKSFL
+1255 IVKSIADADTMKNFL

-1277 LDVETGDKPDMVV
+1277 LDTETGGKPDMV
-1290 PPEGATAPAQPES
+1290 APADGAAAPKPAET
-1303 NASVDAGGATS
+1303 NASADAGSKTN

>member
-1 MRRCVRRHR
+1 MR
-10 GVFMRLARLV
+10 FARLV
-20 REALLRVRSSVR
+20 REAALRVRSSVR
-32 LVAVAAT
+32 RVAVVAT

-45 GAASVVKAQEAAEP
+45 ATPGVAEAQQTAEP

-72 MVLTFPNLNLL
+72 MVLTFPKLNLL

-101 PVSLNAEAAV
+101 PVSLDAEAAV

-122 TDPDGFGVRMALAR
+122 TDPDGLGVRMALAR
-136 SVKVNVMEAGPQ
+136 SVKINVMEAGPQ
-148 LFVDFLPGTWKGEPP
+148 LFVDFLPPTWKGEPP
-163 RLPDEVVTALAKKAD
+163 RLPDEVVTALARKAD

-194 EKPIR
+194 EMPIR
-199 IDVSAA
+199 VDVTAA

-237 RLSMPDLTAIRSD
+237 RLATPDLSMIRSD

-260 EQGDEGL
+260 EQDDQGL

-275 VADVRAYKDDDSYVV
+275 VADVRAYKDYDSYVV
-290 DVRGPDNPAA
+290 DVRGPDNPAT
-300 MTPLDRALQAAVAPL
+300 MTPLDRALQAATASL
-315 PAVPAG
+315 PAIPPG
-321 ATQAVSAGGSDAPD
+321 ATQAVSAGGHDASAAKRAPPVEDPASPTADPAASASDHPAPADATAPASD
-335 HAAPKADH
+335 HAAPIA
-343 GAPATS
+343 
-349 HEATGPADG
+349 E
-358 NAPHAAPAAADHVTA
+358 HAAPLADPSSTIAAAEAPTTA
-373 VPGQATPSASHEVA
+373 HDVAAVAKPDATPEHPAPVAESAIA
-387 APADGE
+387 APQQ
-393 APHAA
+393 
-398 PATADHA
+398 
-405 APAPDQ
+405 PDTQ
-411 AVPAAS
+411 PG
-417 HQVAAAT
+417 
-424 HAETTPPGG
+424 TT
-433 TPPTASEVAAATPPT
+433 
-448 DSPSEHMAQVS
+448 
-459 PARPVIVS
+459 PARPVVVPS
-467 SAEKPRADIAEL
+467 SDKPRADIAEL
-479 PENAVARALV
+479 PENAVARALD
-489 DGVIRVESERVGQ
+489 DGGFRVESERVGQ

-515 AALFMRDSTLWIVFD
+515 AALFMRENTLWMVFD
-530 DTAPIDAAT
+530 DAAPIDAAT

-553 TTIDGAQLIR
+553 TTLDGAQLIR
-563 IEMTD
+563 IDMTD

-582 VTIGE
+582 VTIGD

-606 SKSLDIP
+606 SKSLDVP
-613 FGPVSRIHKLTDPH
+613 FGPVSRIHKLIDPQ
-627 SEDAVIVVT
+627 SEDTVIVVT
-636 GKGQARGFVKPH
+636 GKGQARGLVKPYV
-648 AFAELDALASI
+648 FTELDALASI
-659 HGLALLPKVDDLTV
+659 HGLALVPKVDDLGV

-690 STLAEEKKATLFD
+690 STVAEEKKATLFD
-703 LPAALGSS
+703 LPGALGSS
-711 VARKAAVIDFGEA
+711 VARKAAVIDFG
-724 RNVDAASYWQ
+724 DAHDAGPTDYWQ
-734 TRHKLMTDVAQARDL
+734 THHKLMTDITQARDL

-771 TTGIL
+771 TMGML
-776 DLVGKL
+776 DLIGKV
-782 APEETVSN
+782 APEETVSS
-790 RMVALRAGGEYFTYR
+790 RMAALRAGGEYFTYR
-805 PDRTLKLLE
+805 PEQTLKLLD
-814 RRELEDSPDAAVWK
+814 RRDFADNPDAAVWR
-828 AMALSDLGR
+828 AMALSDLER
-837 HADSVPEFAKGD
+837 HEEAAAEFAKGD
-849 AVIGSFPPV
+849 TVIGTYPPV

-881 DLLARL
+881 DLLAQL
-887 DPSSVSAS
+887 DPNSLSPSQ
-895 ERARLDLLNALA
+895 RARLDLLNALA
-907 RDAAGHALDAVTLLS
+907 RDAAGHAADAVTLLS
-922 NIVRENKG
+922 NIVREDKG
-930 PIAAEATYR
+930 PVAAEATYR

-948 LITLDQAIDRLE
+948 LITLAQAIDRLE
-960 QLAVTWR
+960 QLAVSWR
-967 GDEME
+967 GDELE

-977 LLGQYSIERG
+977 LLGQYSIENG
-987 NYRRAFEV
+987 DYRRAFEV
-995 MRVAEQVNPD
+995 MRVAEQVN
-1005 SITSRQMTEEMQ
+1005 SNSTTSRQMTEEMQ
-1017 AAFSQVFLDKR
+1017 VAFSQVFLDNKS
-1028 NSDLS
+1028 SDLS

-1063 RLVEV
+1063 RLVQV

-1100 VYLLDDRPDKALFTL
+1100 VYLLDDRPDKAMFTL

-1141 SGNPDGALEV
+1141 SGNADGALEV
-1151 LMPLDG
+1151 LAPLDG
-1157 VEIGRLKA
+1157 VEIERLRA
-1165 DIMWSADRY
+1165 DILWSADRY
-1174 AEAGAAYE
+1174 ADAGTAYE
-1182 RTLGARWTDAMPLS
+1182 RTLGPRWTDAMPLS
-1196 DSEQLAVLKAGIAY
+1196 DNEQLAVLKAGIAY
-1210 TLSGDRMSVDRLR
+1210 TLAGDRLSTDRLR

-1255 IVKSIANADTMKSFL
+1255 IVKSIADADTMKSFL
-1270 ADYRKRY
+1270 DDYRKRY
-1277 LDVETGDKPDMVV
+1277 LDVGNGDKPDMVT
-1290 PPEGATAPAQPES
+1290 PSDGTAASKPPES
-1303 NASVDAGGATS
+1303 NASVDAGGATR

>member
-1 MRRCVRRHR
+1 MI
-10 GVFMRLARLV
+10 GAPGF
-20 REALLRVRSSVR
+20 
-32 LVAVAAT
+32 AVAQQT
-39 LCLATI
+39 
-45 GAASVVKAQEAAEP
+45 VEP
-59 VTVDFRS
+59 VTVDFRNT
-66 GPDFGR
+66 PNFGR

-101 PVSLNAEAAV
+101 PVTLNAEAAV

-122 TDPDGFGVRMALAR
+122 TDPDGLGVRMALAR

-163 RLPDEVVTALAKKAD
+163 RLPDEVVAALARKAD

-199 IDVSAA
+199 VDVAAA

-237 RLSMPDLTAIRSD
+237 RVATPDLSMIRSD

-260 EQGDEGL
+260 EQGDQGL

-290 DVRGPDNPAA
+290 DVRGPDNPAT
-300 MTPLDRALQAAVAPL
+300 MTPLDRALQAAVSPL

-321 ATQAVSAGGSDAPD
+321 ATQTVNAGGHDASASDHAASAGDHGVPTTSHETVAPAAGDASHAADHADPATD
-335 HAAPKADH
+335 HAAP
-343 GAPATS
+343 
-349 HEATGPADG
+349 
-358 NAPHAAPAAADHVTA
+358 
-373 VPGQATPSASHEVA
+373 VPSHEVA
-387 APADGE
+387 APVHAEASADHASPGGDHVAPTAAHE
-393 APHAA
+393 VSAPVHAATDPHAA
-398 PATADHA
+398 AAEVADAGHA
-405 APAPDQ
+405 Q
-411 AVPAAS
+411 PAAS
-417 HQVAAAT
+417 P
-424 HAETTPPGG
+424 E
-433 TPPTASEVAAATPPT
+433 TAS
-448 DSPSEHMAQVS
+448 
-459 PARPVIVS
+459 ARPVIVS
-467 SAEKPRADIAEL
+467 LADKPHADIAEL

-515 AALFMRDSTLWIVFD
+515 AALFMRDSTLWMVFD
-530 DTAPIDAAT
+530 DAAPIDAAT

-553 TTIDGAQLIR
+553 TTLDGAQLIR
-563 IEMTD
+563 ADMTD

-576 DGPKWI
+576 DGPKWV

-599 RQVHPDG
+599 RQVRPDG

-613 FGPVSRIHKLTDPH
+613 FGPVSRIHTLTDPR
-627 SEDAVIVVT
+627 SEDTVVVVT
-636 GKGQARGFVKPH
+636 GKGQARGLVKSH

-659 HGLALLPKVDDLTV
+659 HGLALVPKVDDLAV

-724 RNVDAASYWQ
+724 RNIDPANYWQ
-734 TRHKLMTDVAQARDL
+734 AHHKLMTDVTQARDL

-757 KAATFA
+757 KAATFS

-782 APEETVSN
+782 APEETVSS
-790 RMVALRAGGEYFTYR
+790 RMGALRAGGEYFTYR
-805 PDRTLKLLE
+805 PEQTLKLLD
-814 RRELEDSPDAAVWK
+814 RREFADSPDAAVWK

-837 HADSVPEFAKGD
+837 HEEAVAEFAKGD
-849 AVIGSFPPV
+849 SVIGSFPPT

-887 DPSSVSAS
+887 DPNSVSAS
-895 ERARLDLLNALA
+895 ERSRLDLLNALA
-907 RDAAGHALDAVTLLS
+907 RDAAGHAMDAVTLLS
-922 NIVRENKG
+922 NIVREDKG
-930 PIAAEATYR
+930 PVAAEATYR

-960 QLAVTWR
+960 QLAVAWR

-977 LLGQYSIERG
+977 LLGQYSIEAG

-995 MRVAEQVNPD
+995 MRVAEQVNPN
-1005 SITSRQMTEEMQ
+1005 STTSRQMTEEMQ
-1017 AAFSQVFLDKR
+1017 TAFSQVFLDKKQS
-1028 NSDLS
+1028 NLS

-1088 AARAQVAADLAL
+1088 AARAQVAADLAM
-1100 VYLLDDRPDKALFTL
+1100 VYLLDGRPDKAMFTL

-1151 LMPLDG
+1151 LAPLDG
-1157 VEIGRLKA
+1157 VEIGRLRA
-1165 DIMWSADRY
+1165 DILWSANRY
-1174 AEAGAAYE
+1174 ADAGTAYE

-1196 DSEQLAVLKAGIAY
+1196 DSEQLGVLKAGIAY
-1210 TLSGDRMSVDRLR
+1210 TLAGDRMSVDRLR

-1255 IVKSIANADTMKSFL
+1255 IVKSIADADTMKSFL

-1277 LDVETGDKPDMVV
+1277 LDVETGDKPDMVT
-1290 PPEGATAPAQPES
+1290 PPEGAAAPKQTES
-1303 NASVDAGGATS
+1303 NAQVDAGGTTS

>member
-1 MRRCVRRHR
+1 MRT
-10 GVFMRLARLV
+10 
-20 REALLRVRSSVR
+20 RSSAR
-32 LVAVAAT
+32 HAAVAVA
-39 LCLATI
+39 LCLAAVGTTI
-45 GAASVVKAQEAAEP
+45 GASGFAAAQQTVEP
-59 VTVDFRS
+59 VTVDFRNT
-66 GPDFGR
+66 PNFGR

-101 PVSLNAEAAV
+101 PVTLNAEAAV

-122 TDPDGFGVRMALAR
+122 TDPDGLGVRMALAR

-163 RLPDEVVTALAKKAD
+163 RLPDEVVAALARKAD

-199 IDVSAA
+199 VDVAAA

-237 RLSMPDLTAIRSD
+237 RVATPDLSMIRSD

-260 EQGDEGL
+260 EQGDQGL

-300 MTPLDRALQAAVAPL
+300 MTPLDRALQAAVSPL

-321 ATQAVSAGGSDAPD
+321 ATQTVNAGGHDASSPD
-335 HAAPKADH
+335 HAATVADH
-343 GAPATS
+343 
-349 HEATGPADG
+349 
-358 NAPHAAPAAADHVTA
+358 
-373 VPGQATPSASHEVA
+373 ATPA
-387 APADGE
+387 
-393 APHAA
+393 
-398 PATADHA
+398 ADHA
-405 APAPDQ
+405 APTVDHAAASVADHAAPVADHS
-411 AVPAAS
+411 APAAPAGDHGTPMADHAAPS
-417 HQVAAAT
+417 ADHSTPIVASDAPSGAHEVASLPQSETVPQEHGAAKVAAGAAPE
-424 HAETTPPGG
+424 HPDAQPTPP
-433 TPPTASEVAAATPPT
+433 
-448 DSPSEHMAQVS
+448 
-459 PARPVIVS
+459 RPVIVS
-467 SAEKPRADIAEL
+467 SADKPHADIAEL

-515 AALFMRDSTLWIVFD
+515 AALFMRDSTLWMVFD
-530 DTAPIDAAT
+530 DAAPIDAAT

-553 TTIDGAQLIR
+553 TTLDGAQLIR
-563 IEMTD
+563 IDMTD

-576 DGPKWI
+576 DGPKWV

-599 RQVHPDG
+599 RQVRPDG

-613 FGPVSRIHKLTDPH
+613 FGPVSRIHTLTDPR
-627 SEDAVIVVT
+627 SEDTVVVVT
-636 GKGQARGFVKPH
+636 GKGQARGLVKSH

-659 HGLALLPKVDDLTV
+659 HGLALVPKVDDLAV

-724 RNVDAASYWQ
+724 RNIDPANYWQ
-734 TRHKLMTDVAQARDL
+734 ARHKLMTDVTQARDL
-749 PERVDRWY
+749 SERVDRWY

-782 APEETVSN
+782 APEETVSS
-790 RMVALRAGGEYFTYR
+790 RMAAVRAGGEYFTYR
-805 PDRTLKLLE
+805 PEQTLKLLD
-814 RRELEDSPDAAVWK
+814 RREFADSPDAAVWK

-837 HADSVPEFAKGD
+837 HEEAVAEFAKGD
-849 AVIGSFPPV
+849 SVIGSFPPT

-887 DPSSVSAS
+887 DPNSVSAS
-895 ERARLDLLNALA
+895 ERSRLDLLNALA
-907 RDAAGHALDAVTLLS
+907 RDAAGHAMDAVTLLS
-922 NIVRENKG
+922 NIVREDKG
-930 PIAAEATYR
+930 PVAAEATYR

-960 QLAVTWR
+960 QLAVAWR

-977 LLGQYSIERG
+977 LLGQYSIEAG

-995 MRVAEQVNPD
+995 MRVAEQVNPN
-1005 SITSRQMTEEMQ
+1005 STTSRQMTEEMQ
-1017 AAFSQVFLDKR
+1017 TAFSQVFLDKKQ
-1028 NSDLS
+1028 SDLS

-1088 AARAQVAADLAL
+1088 AARAQVAADLAM
-1100 VYLLDDRPDKALFTL
+1100 VYLLDDRPDKAMFTL

-1151 LMPLDG
+1151 LAPLDG
-1157 VEIGRLKA
+1157 VEIGRLRA
-1165 DIMWSADRY
+1165 DILWSANRY
-1174 AEAGAAYE
+1174 ADAGTAYE

-1196 DSEQLAVLKAGIAY
+1196 DSEQLGVLKAGIAY
-1210 TLSGDRMSVDRLR
+1210 TLAGDRMSVDRLR

-1255 IVKSIANADTMKSFL
+1255 IVKSIADADTMKSFL

-1277 LDVETGDKPDMVV
+1277 LDVETGDKPDMVT
-1290 PPEGATAPAQPES
+1290 PPEGAVAPKQTES
-1303 NASVDAGGATS
+1303 NAQVDAGGTTS

>member
-1 MRRCVRRHR
+1 MR
-10 GVFMRLARLV
+10 FTRLV
-20 REALLRVRSSVR
+20 REAASRIRSSVH
-32 LVAVAAT
+32 LVAVAAS
-39 LCLATI
+39 LCLATV
-45 GAASVVKAQEAAEP
+45 GAPHVAQAQQTPEP

-111 TRLADYVLIVR
+111 TRLANYVLIVR
-122 TDPDGFGVRMALAR
+122 TDPDGLGVRMALAR

-184 AAAQRLIAET
+184 EAAQRLIAET

-199 IDVSAA
+199 VDVSAA

-211 RLNFKWNVPFDVDF
+211 RLTFKWNVPFDVDF

-237 RLSMPDLTAIRSD
+237 RTATPDLASIHAD
-250 PPPFVNDITA
+250 PPPFVDDITA
-260 EQGDEGL
+260 EQGDQGL
-267 VVHILTDS
+267 VVHVLANS
-275 VADVRAYKDDDSYVV
+275 VADVRAYKDGDSYVV
-290 DVRGPDNPAA
+290 DVRGPDNPAT
-300 MTPLDRALQAAVAPL
+300 MTPLDRALQAAVSPL

-321 ATQAVSAGGSDAPD
+321 ATQAVSAGGHDAPVHNAGQATAAAAPPVAD
-335 HAAPKADH
+335 QAVPVADQAAPVAPHGAVAPSDGNPTSHAAT
-343 GAPATS
+343 PA
-349 HEATGPADG
+349 AGPVASDV
-358 NAPHAAPAAADHVTA
+358 APAAA
-373 VPGQATPSASHEVA
+373 
-387 APADGE
+387 
-393 APHAA
+393 
-398 PATADHA
+398 
-405 APAPDQ
+405 
-411 AVPAAS
+411 VPANGHTDAS
-417 HQVAAAT
+417 PVPQVAAASPASGT
-424 HAETTPPGG
+424 APVADAGAVAGQPPSGQPEHG
-433 TPPTASEVAAATPPT
+433 ADVAAT
-448 DSPSEHMAQVS
+448 
-459 PARPVIVS
+459 RPEIVA
-467 SAEKPRADIAEL
+467 SAGQPHADIAEL
-479 PENAVARALV
+479 PANAVARTLV

-515 AALFMRDSTLWIVFD
+515 AALFMRDNTLWMVFD

-553 TTIDGAQLIR
+553 TTVDGGQLIR
-563 IEMTD
+563 VEMTD
-568 RFVSTMSP
+568 RYVSTMSP
-576 DGPKWI
+576 DGPKWL

-587 LVTDPT
+587 MVTDPT

-613 FGPVSRIHKLTDPH
+613 FGPVSRIHKLTDPQ
-627 SEDAVIVVT
+627 SEDSVIVVT
-636 GKGQARGFVKPH
+636 GKGQARGLVKPH
-648 AFAELDALASI
+648 SFAELDALASI
-659 HGLALLPKVDDLTV
+659 HGLALLPKVDDLSV

-711 VARKAAVIDFGEA
+711 MARKEAVIDFGDA
-724 RNVDAASYWQ
+724 RNVDTASYRDARQ
-734 TRHKLMTDVAQARDL
+734 KLMTSITQARDM
-749 PERVDRWY
+749 PERINLWY
-757 KAATFA
+757 KEATFA
-763 LAQGLGPE
+763 LAEGLGPE

-782 APEETVSN
+782 APEETASG
-790 RMVALRAGGEYFTYR
+790 RMAALRAGGEYFTYR
-805 PDRTLKLLE
+805 PELTLKLLD
-814 RRELEDSPDAAVWK
+814 RRDFDDSADASVWK

-837 HADSVPEFAKGD
+837 HQDAAAEFAKGD
-849 AVIGSFPPV
+849 SVIGSFPPV

-881 DLLARL
+881 DLLAKL
-887 DPSSVSAS
+887 DPSSLSPN

-907 RDAAGHALDAVTLLS
+907 RDAAGHAMDAVALLS
-922 NIVRENKG
+922 NIVRENHG
-930 PIAAEATYR
+930 PVAAEATYR

-948 LITLDQAIDRLE
+948 LITLDQGIDRLE
-960 QLAVTWR
+960 QLAVAWR
-967 GDEME
+967 GDELE

-977 LLGQYSIERG
+977 LLGQYSVESG

-995 MRVAEQVNPD
+995 MRVAEQVNPN
-1005 SITSRQMTEEMQ
+1005 SNTSRQMTEEMQ
-1017 AAFSQVFLDKR
+1017 TAFSQVFLDDKSA
-1028 NSDLS
+1028 NLS

-1063 RLVEV
+1063 RLVSV

-1074 ASLLEYQVKNRLRG
+1074 ASLLDYQVKNRLRG

-1100 VYLLDDRPDKALFTL
+1100 VYLLDHRPDKALFTL
-1115 STTRQAS
+1115 STTRQAA
-1122 LPVAIER
+1122 LPVAVER

-1141 SGNPDGALEV
+1141 AGNPDGALEV
-1151 LMPLDG
+1151 LQPLDG
-1157 VEIGRLKA
+1157 AEIGRLKA
-1165 DIMWSADRY
+1165 DILWSADRY
-1174 AEAGAAYE
+1174 ADAGTAYE
-1182 RTLGARWTDAMPLS
+1182 RMLGTRWTDAMPLS

-1210 TLSGDRMSVDRLR
+1210 TLAGDRMSVDRLR

-1231 PTANGSAFDAVTG
+1231 PSANGSAFDAVTG

-1255 IVKSIANADTMKSFL
+1255 IVKSIADADTMKSFL

-1277 LDVETGDKPDMVV
+1277 LDVGNGDKPDMVL
-1290 PPEGATAPAQPES
+1290 PADGAAVAKPGAPG
-1303 NASVDAGGATS
+1303 ASADAGGAPS

>member
-1 MRRCVRRHR
+1 M
-10 GVFMRLARLV
+10 FMRFARLV
-20 REALLRVRSSVR
+20 REAALRIRSSVR
-32 LVAVAAT
+32 LVAVVAT
-39 LCLATI
+39 LCLVTI
-45 GAASVVKAQEAAEP
+45 GALSAAKAQQAAEP
-59 VTVDFRS
+59 VNVEFRS
-66 GPDFGR
+66 DAHFGR
-72 MVLTFPNLNLL
+72 MILTFPNLNLL

-101 PVSLNAEAAV
+101 PVNLDAEAAV
-111 TRLADYVLIVR
+111 TRLADYVLIAR
-122 TDPDGFGVRMALAR
+122 TDPDGLGVRMALAR
-136 SVKVNVMEAGPQ
+136 SVKINVMEAGPQ
-148 LFVDFLPGTWKGEPP
+148 LFVDFLPGNWTGETP

-184 AAAQRLIAET
+184 AAAQKMIAET

-205 RAPTFS
+205 KAPTFS
-211 RLNFKWNVPFDVDF
+211 RLTFKWNVPFEVDF

-237 RLSMPDLTAIRSD
+237 RMATPDLTPIRAD
-250 PPPFVNDITA
+250 PPPYVNDITA
-260 EQGDEGL
+260 EQGEQGL
-267 VVHILTDS
+267 TVHVLADS
-275 VADVRAYKDDDSYVV
+275 VADVRAYKDGDSYVV

-300 MTPLDRALQAAVAPL
+300 MTPLDRALQSAVSPL
-315 PAVPAG
+315 PAAPAG
-321 ATQAVSAGGSDAPD
+321 ATQAVSSGGHDAPPPAGEKAAATVQPPVAD
-335 HAAPKADH
+335 HVAPDAPSGAAAPTNGKV
-343 GAPATS
+343 APQTQ
-349 HEATGPADG
+349 T
-358 NAPHAAPAAADHVTA
+358 AAADPGTPVATATPDGSHQTVPPANGVAPRADTTA
-373 VPGQATPSASHEVA
+373 V
-387 APADGE
+387 AP
-393 APHAA
+393 
-398 PATADHA
+398 
-405 APAPDQ
+405 
-411 AVPAAS
+411 V
-417 HQVAAAT
+417 
-424 HAETTPPGG
+424 
-433 TPPTASEVAAATPPT
+433 ATPPT
-448 DSPSEHMAQVS
+448 TDAGATSAQPNAQPDMA
-459 PARPVIVS
+459 PAAPMRPEIV
-467 SAEKPRADIAEL
+467 APAGKPKADVAEL

-502 AVHITFPYKKEVG
+502 AVHITFPYQKEVG
-515 AALFMRDSTLWIVFD
+515 AALFMRDNTLWMVFD

-539 LQDAFVGFARSIEP
+539 LQDAFVGYAKSIEP
-553 TTIDGAQLIR
+553 TTLDGAQLIR
-563 IEMTD
+563 IELID
-568 RFVSTMSP
+568 RYVSTMSP
-576 DGPKWI
+576 DGPKWV

-587 LVTDPT
+587 MVTDPT
-593 RPLSIG
+593 RPLSIA

-613 FGPVSRIHKLTDPH
+613 FGPVSRIHKLTDPR
-627 SEDAVIVVT
+627 SEDSVIVVT
-636 GKGQARGFVKPH
+636 GKGQARGLVKPH
-648 AFAELDALASI
+648 AFTELDALASI
-659 HGLALLPKVDDLTV
+659 HGLALVPKVDDLQV

-678 LVSIGRPGGLAV
+678 LVSVGRPGGLAV

-703 LPAALGSS
+703 LPGALGSS
-711 VARKAAVIDFGEA
+711 IARKEAVIDFGDV
-724 RNVDAASYWQ
+724 RNADAANYRS
-734 TRHKLMTDVAQARDL
+734 TRQKLMTSITQARDV
-749 PERVDRWY
+749 PERVNLWY
-757 KAATFA
+757 KAATLA
-763 LAQGLGPE
+763 LAEGLGPE

-782 APEETVSN
+782 APEETAAG
-790 RMVALRAGGEYFTYR
+790 RMAALRAGGEYFTYR
-805 PDRTLKLLE
+805 PEQTLKLLD
-814 RRELEDSPDAAVWK
+814 RRDFDDSADASVWK

-837 HADSVPEFAKGD
+837 HEDAVAEFAKGD
-849 AVIGSFPPV
+849 AVIGTFPPA

-887 DPSSVSAS
+887 DPSSLSPN

-907 RDAAGHALDAVTLLS
+907 RDAAGHAMDAVALLS
-922 NIVRENKG
+922 NIVREHQG

-939 LVQLQRREG
+939 LVQMQRREG
-948 LITLDQAIDRLE
+948 LITLDQGIDRLE

-967 GDEME
+967 GDELE

-977 LLGQYSIERG
+977 LLGQYAVERG

-995 MRVAEQVNPD
+995 MRVAEQVNPN
-1005 SITSRQMTEEMQ
+1005 SSTSRQMTEEMQ
-1017 AAFSQVFLDKR
+1017 TAFSQVFLDKK

-1063 RLVEV
+1063 RLVGV

-1074 ASLLEYQVKNRLRG
+1074 ASLLDYQVKNRLRG

-1100 VYLLDDRPDKALFTL
+1100 VYLLDHRADKALFTL

-1129 QRRTVEAKAMAE
+1129 QRRTVEAKAMAD

-1151 LMPLDG
+1151 LQPLDG
-1157 VEIGRLKA
+1157 VEIGRLRA
-1165 DIMWSADRY
+1165 DILWSANRY
-1174 AEAGAAYE
+1174 ADAGTAYE
-1182 RTLGARWTDAMPLS
+1182 RMLGTRWTDAMPLS

-1210 TLSGDRMSVDRLR
+1210 TLAGDRMSIDRLR

-1244 PIVASGSDFQS
+1244 PIVASGSDFQT
-1255 IVKSIANADTMKSFL
+1255 IVKSIADADTMKSFL

-1277 LDVETGDKPDMVV
+1277 LDVETNGDKPDMVA
-1290 PPEGATAPAQPES
+1290 PAEGAVTTKPSES
-1303 NASVDAGGATS
+1303 NASADAGGPTN

>member
-1 MRRCVRRHR
+1 MR
-10 GVFMRLARLV
+10 FTRLV
-20 REALLRVRSSVR
+20 RKAAVRIRSSVH
-32 LVAVAAT
+32 LVAVVAT
-39 LCLATI
+39 LCLAAT
-45 GAASVVKAQEAAEP
+45 GAFSPVHAQQPPEP
-59 VTVDFRS
+59 VTVEFRS

-93 VLVIQFDQ
+93 VLVVQFDQ
-101 PVSLNAEAAV
+101 PVSLDAEAAV

-122 TDPDGFGVRMALAR
+122 TDPDGLGVRMALAR

-148 LFVDFLPGTWKGEPP
+148 LFIDFLPGTWKGEPP

-184 AAAQRLIAET
+184 AAAQRMIAET

-211 RLNFKWNVPFDVDF
+211 RLTFKWNVPFDVDF

-237 RLSMPDLTAIRSD
+237 RMATPELTEIRTN

-260 EQGDEGL
+260 EQGDQGL
-267 VVHILTDS
+267 VVHVLVDS
-275 VADVRAYKDDDSYVV
+275 VADVRAYKDGDSYVV
-290 DVRGPDNPAA
+290 DVRGSDNPAA
-300 MTPLDRALQAAVAPL
+300 MTPLDRALQAAVSPL
-315 PAVPAG
+315 PAVPGG
-321 ATQAVSAGGSDAPD
+321 ATQAVSAGGHDAPASSAEQAAVAAQPSAADKTAPVD
-335 HAAPKADH
+335 HATPTPPSAAVV
-343 GAPATS
+343 
-349 HEATGPADG
+349 PADG
-358 NAPHAAPAAADHVTA
+358 SAPQVATAAADHATVDNSQIAAPAAGDGAPHPATPVAPQVAVADPA
-373 VPGQATPSASHEVA
+373 VPVAGAGAAGQQPNAQPEHVGGA
-387 APADGE
+387 AP
-393 APHAA
+393 
-398 PATADHA
+398 T
-405 APAPDQ
+405 
-411 AVPAAS
+411 
-417 HQVAAAT
+417 
-424 HAETTPPGG
+424 
-433 TPPTASEVAAATPPT
+433 
-448 DSPSEHMAQVS
+448 
-459 PARPVIVS
+459 RPEIVS
-467 SAEKPRADIAEL
+467 TVVTPRPDVAEL

-515 AALFMRDSTLWIVFD
+515 AALFMRDNTLWMVFD

-563 IEMTD
+563 IEMID
-568 RFVSTMSP
+568 RYVSTMSP
-576 DGPKWI
+576 DGPKWV

-587 LVTDPT
+587 MATDPT

-613 FGPVSRIHKLTDPH
+613 FGPVSRIHKLTDPR
-627 SEDAVIVVT
+627 SEDEVIVVT
-636 GKGQARGFVKPH
+636 GKGQARGLVKPH

-659 HGLALLPKVDDLTV
+659 HGLALLPKVDDLQV

-678 LVSIGRPGGLAV
+678 LVSVSRPGGLAV

-711 VARKAAVIDFGEA
+711 MARKQAVIDFGDA
-724 RNVDAASYWQ
+724 RNADAASYREARQ
-734 TRHKLMTDVAQARDL
+734 KLMTAITQARDM
-749 PERVDRWY
+749 PERVNLWY
-757 KAATFA
+757 KAATLA
-763 LAQGLGPE
+763 LAEGLGPE
-771 TTGIL
+771 TTGML

-782 APEETVSN
+782 APEETASG
-790 RMVALRAGGEYFTYR
+790 RMAALRAGGEYFTYR
-805 PDRTLKLLE
+805 PEQTLKLLD
-814 RRELEDSPDAAVWK
+814 RRDFDDSADASVWK

-837 HADSVPEFAKGD
+837 HEDAVAEFAKGD
-849 AVIGSFPPV
+849 SVIGSFPAI

-887 DPSSVSAS
+887 DPSSLSPN

-907 RDAAGHALDAVTLLS
+907 RDAAGHAMDAVALLS
-922 NIVRENKG
+922 NIVREDQG
-930 PIAAEATYR
+930 PVAAEATYR

-948 LITLDQAIDRLE
+948 LITLDQGIDRLE

-967 GDEME
+967 GDELE

-977 LLGQYSIERG
+977 LLGQYSVERG

-995 MRVAEQVNPD
+995 MRVAEQVNPN
-1005 SITSRQMTEEMQ
+1005 SATSRQMTDEMQ
-1017 AAFSQVFLDKR
+1017 TAFSQVFLDKKS
-1028 NSDLS
+1028 SDLS

-1046 LTPSGRRG
+1046 LTQSGRRG

-1063 RLVEV
+1063 RLVDV

-1074 ASLLEYQVKNRLRG
+1074 ASLLDYQVKNRLRG

-1100 VYLLDDRPDKALFTL
+1100 VYLLDHRPDKALFTL

-1129 QRRTVEAKAMAE
+1129 QRRTVEAKALAE

-1151 LMPLDG
+1151 LQPLDG
-1157 VEIGRLKA
+1157 VEIGRLRA
-1165 DIMWSADRY
+1165 DILWSADRY
-1174 AEAGAAYE
+1174 ADAGTAYE
-1182 RTLGARWTDAMPLS
+1182 RMLGSRWTDPLPLS
-1196 DSEQLAVLKAGIAY
+1196 DGEQLAVLKAGIAY
-1210 TLSGDRMSVDRLR
+1210 TLAGDRMSVDRLR

-1231 PTANGSAFDAVTG
+1231 PSANGSAFDAVTG

-1255 IVKSIANADTMKSFL
+1255 IVKSIADADTMKSFL

-1277 LDVETGDKPDMVV
+1277 LDVETGGKPDMVS
-1290 PPEGATAPAQPES
+1290 PPDGTAASKPTASNAPADA
-1303 NASVDAGGATS
+1303 ASATRAG
-1314 AG
+1314 

>member
-1 MRRCVRRHR
+1 M
-10 GVFMRLARLV
+10 AQ
-20 REALLRVRSSVR
+20 
-32 LVAVAAT
+32 AT
-39 LCLATI
+39 APQPT
-45 GAASVVKAQEAAEP
+45 AEP
-59 VTVDFRS
+59 VNVDFRS

-111 TRLADYVLIVR
+111 TRLANYVLIVR
-122 TDPDGFGVRMALAR
+122 TDPDGLGVRMALAR

-148 LFVDFLPGTWKGEPP
+148 LFVDFLPATWKGEPP
-163 RLPDEVVTALAKKAD
+163 RLPDEVVAALAMKAD

-184 AAAQRLIAET
+184 AAAQKLIAET

-205 RAPTFS
+205 KAPTFS

-237 RLSMPDLTAIRSD
+237 RVGTPDLSMIRSD
-250 PPPFVNDITA
+250 LPPFVNDITA
-260 EQGDEGL
+260 EQGDQGL
-267 VVHILTDS
+267 VVHVLTDS
-275 VADVRAYKDDDSYVV
+275 VADVRAYKDDDTYVV
-290 DVRGPDNPAA
+290 DVRGPDNPAT
-300 MTPLDRALQAAVAPL
+300 MTPLDRALQAAVSPL
-315 PAVPAG
+315 PAVPPG
-321 ATQAVSAGGSDAPD
+321 ATQAVSSGGHD
-335 HAAPKADH
+335 
-343 GAPATS
+343 
-349 HEATGPADG
+349 
-358 NAPHAAPAAADHVTA
+358 APAAAQA
-373 VPGQATPSASHEVA
+373 VPAAS
-387 APADGE
+387 
-393 APHAA
+393 
-398 PATADHA
+398 ADHA
-405 APAPDQ
+405 APADAAAPTVEH
-411 AVPAAS
+411 AAPAADPAAPHADPS
-417 HQVAAAT
+417 STIAAPEAPTTAHDVAAVAKPDAT
-424 HAETTPPGG
+424 PEHPAPVAESAIAAPQQPDAQ
-433 TPPTASEVAAATPPT
+433 PAAA
-448 DSPSEHMAQVS
+448 
-459 PARPVIVS
+459 PARPVVV
-467 SAEKPRADIAEL
+467 AADKPRTDIAEL

-515 AALFMRDSTLWIVFD
+515 AALFMRDSTLWLVFD
-530 DTAPIDAAT
+530 DAAPIDAAT

-553 TTIDGAQLIR
+553 TTLDGAQLIR
-563 IEMTD
+563 VDMTD
-568 RFVSTMSP
+568 RYVSTMSP
-576 DGPKWI
+576 DGPKWVI
-582 VTIGE
+582 TIGE

-613 FGPVSRIHKLTDPH
+613 FGPVSRIHRLTDPR
-627 SEDAVIVVT
+627 SEDTVIVVT
-636 GKGQARGFVKPH
+636 GKGQARGLVKPH
-648 AFAELDALASI
+648 SFTELDALASI

-678 LVSIGRPGGLAV
+678 LVSIARPGGLAV

-703 LPAALGSS
+703 LPGALGSS
-711 VARKAAVIDFGEA
+711 VARKAAVIDFGDA
-724 RNVDAASYWQ
+724 RNVDPGGYWQ
-734 TRHKLMTDVAQARDL
+734 AHHKLMTDITQARDL
-749 PERVDRWY
+749 PERVNGWY

-771 TTGIL
+771 TTGML
-776 DLVGKL
+776 DLIGKL
-782 APEETVSN
+782 APEETVSD
-790 RMVALRAGGEYFTYR
+790 RMAALRAGGEYFTYR
-805 PDRTLKLLE
+805 PEQTLKQLE
-814 RRELEDSPDAAVWK
+814 RREFADSPDASVWK

-837 HADSVPEFAKGD
+837 HDEAATEFAKGD
-849 AVIGSFPPV
+849 AVIGAYPPV

-887 DPSSVSAS
+887 DPNSVSPS

-907 RDAAGHALDAVTLLS
+907 RDAAGHAMDAVTLLS
-922 NIVRENKG
+922 NIVREDKG
-930 PIAAEATYR
+930 PVAAEATYR

-948 LITLDQAIDRLE
+948 LITLAQAIDRLE
-960 QLAVTWR
+960 QLAVSWR

-977 LLGQYSIERG
+977 LLGQYSIENG
-987 NYRRAFEV
+987 DYRRAFEV
-995 MRVAEQVNPD
+995 MRVAEQVNPN
-1005 SITSRQMTEEMQ
+1005 STTSRQMTEEMQ
-1017 AAFSQVFLDKR
+1017 VAFSQVFLDNK
-1028 NSDLS
+1028 NSNLS

-1063 RLVEV
+1063 RLVGV

-1100 VYLLDDRPDKALFTL
+1100 VYLLDDRPDKAMFTL

-1151 LMPLDG
+1151 LAPLDG

-1165 DIMWSADRY
+1165 DILWSADRY
-1174 AEAGAAYE
+1174 ADAGTAYE
-1182 RTLGARWTDAMPLS
+1182 RTLGGRWTDAMPLS

-1210 TLSGDRMSVDRLR
+1210 TLAGDRMSVDRLR

-1255 IVKSIANADTMKSFL
+1255 IVKSIADADTMKSFL

-1277 LDVETGDKPDMVV
+1277 LDVGNGDKPDMMNAVRRCRAEASRV
-1290 PPEGATAPAQPES
+1290 QCVGGRRRHDQRRLKARANPAETGTGI
-1303 NASVDAGGATS
+1303 AFGLA
-1314 AG
+1314 

>member
-1 MRRCVRRHR
+1 MR
-10 GVFMRLARLV
+10 FTRLV
-20 REALLRVRSSVR
+20 REVVVCVRSTAR
-32 LVAVAAT
+32 LAAVAVT
-39 LCLATI
+39 LCLAMA
-45 GAASVVKAQEAAEP
+45 GSPSVAQTQPAAEP
-59 VTVDFRS
+59 VTVDFRP

-101 PVSLNAEAAV
+101 PVVVNAEAAV

-122 TDPDGFGVRMALAR
+122 TDPDGLGVRMALAR

-148 LFVDFLPGTWKGEPP
+148 LFVDFLPGGWKGEPP
-163 RLPDEVVTALAKKAD
+163 RLPDQVVTDLAKKAD
-178 EMAKAA
+178 DMAKAA

-199 IDVSAA
+199 VDVSAA

-211 RLNFKWNVPFDVDF
+211 RLTFKWNVPFDVDF

-237 RLSMPDLTAIRSD
+237 RVATPDLTAIRAN
-250 PPPFVNDITA
+250 PPPFVTDITA
-260 EQGDEGL
+260 EQGEQGL
-267 VVHILTDS
+267 TVHVMAESI
-275 VADVRAYKDDDSYVV
+275 ADVRAYKDDDSYVV

-300 MTPLDRALQAAVAPL
+300 MTSLDRALQAAVSPL

-321 ATQAVSAGGSDAPD
+321 ATQAVSAGGEDAPAHGTD
-335 HAAPKADH
+335 HPVA
-343 GAPATS
+343 GASPQAG
-349 HEATGPADG
+349 HQ
-358 NAPHAAPAAADHVTA
+358 AAPAATQDIA
-373 VPGQATPSASHEVA
+373 VPAQGTDHPVTETT
-387 APADGE
+387 APAGQ
-393 APHAA
+393 H
-398 PATADHA
+398 
-405 APAPDQ
+405 
-411 AVPAAS
+411 AVPAAPQDGAAS
-417 HQVAAAT
+417 AHDGAAPHTETPAADHVAAADP
-424 HAETTPPGG
+424 TPAVEP
-433 TPPTASEVAAATPPT
+433 VAAAP
-448 DSPSEHMAQVS
+448 DHMAGPADHAVDGAA
-459 PARPVIVS
+459 ARPVIVS
-467 SAEKPRADIAEL
+467 PTGKPHADLAEL
-479 PENAVARALV
+479 PENAVARTLV

-502 AVHITFPYKKEVG
+502 AVHITFPYKTEVG
-515 AALFMRDSTLWIVFD
+515 AALFMRDNTLWMVFD
-530 DTAPIDAAT
+530 DAAPIDAAT

-553 TTIDGAQLIR
+553 TALDGAQLIR
-563 IEMTD
+563 IEMTE

-576 DGPKWI
+576 DGPKWV

-587 LVTDPT
+587 LVSDPT

-613 FGPVSRIHKLTDPH
+613 FGPVSRIHKLTDPQ
-627 SEDAVIVVT
+627 SEDTVIVVT
-636 GKGQARGFVKPH
+636 GRGQARGLVKPH

-659 HGLALLPKVDDLTV
+659 HGLALLPRVDDLAV

-690 STLAEEKKATLFD
+690 STIAEEKKATLFD

-711 VARKAAVIDFGEA
+711 VARKAAFIDFG
-724 RNVDAASYWQ
+724 DAYKADTAGYWQ
-734 TRHKLMTDVAQARDL
+734 AHHKLLTEITQARDL

-757 KAATFA
+757 KAATFS
-763 LAQGLGPE
+763 LAEGLGPE
-771 TTGIL
+771 TTGML

-782 APEETVSN
+782 APEETASS
-790 RMVALRAGGEYFTYR
+790 RMAALRAGGEYFTYR
-805 PDRTLKLLE
+805 PEQTLKFLE
-814 RRELEDSPDAAVWK
+814 RHEFNDSPDAAVWK

-837 HADSVPEFAKGD
+837 HEEAVAEFAKGD
-849 AVIGSFPPV
+849 AVIGSFPPI

-881 DLLARL
+881 DLLAKL
-887 DPSSVSAS
+887 DPSSVGAN

-907 RDAAGHALDAVTLLS
+907 RDAAGHAMDAVALLS
-922 NIVRENKG
+922 NIVREDKG
-930 PIAAEATYR
+930 PVAAEATYR

-960 QLAVTWR
+960 QLAVSWR
-967 GDEME
+967 GDELE

-977 LLGQYSIERG
+977 LLGHYSIEKG

-995 MRVAEQVNPD
+995 MRVAEQVNPN
-1005 SITSRQMTEEMQ
+1005 STTSRQMTEEMQ
-1017 AAFSQVFLDKR
+1017 AAFSQVFLDKK

-1068 DLLPQA
+1068 DLLQQA
-1074 ASLLEYQVKNRLRG
+1074 ASLLDYQVKNRLRG

-1100 VYLLDDRPDKALFTL
+1100 VYLLDHRADKALFTL
-1115 STTRQAS
+1115 STTRQSS

-1151 LMPLDG
+1151 LQPLDG
-1157 VEIGRLKA
+1157 VEIGRLEA
-1165 DIMWSADRY
+1165 DILWSADRY
-1174 AEAGAAYE
+1174 AEAGTAYE
-1182 RTLGARWTDAMPLS
+1182 RMLSARWTDAMPLS

-1210 TLSGDRMSVDRLR
+1210 TLAGDRMSVDRLR

-1244 PIVASGSDFQS
+1244 PIVASGSDFES
-1255 IVKSIANADTMKSFL
+1255 IVKSIANADTMRSFL

-1277 LDVETGDKPDMVV
+1277 LDIEAGDKPDMVLPADGTTV
-1290 PPEGATAPAQPES
+1290 PKPAET
-1303 NASVDAGGATS
+1303 NASVDAGGTPK

>member
-1 MRRCVRRHR
+1 MR
-10 GVFMRLARLV
+10 FARLV
-20 REALLRVRSSVR
+20 REAALRVRSSVR
-32 LVAVAAT
+32 RVAVVAT

-45 GAASVVKAQEAAEP
+45 ATPGVAEAQQTAEP

-72 MVLTFPNLNLL
+72 MVLTFPKLNLL

-101 PVSLNAEAAV
+101 PVSLDAEAAV

-122 TDPDGFGVRMALAR
+122 TDPDGLGVRMALAR

-148 LFVDFLPGTWKGEPP
+148 LFVDFLPGSWKGEPP

-184 AAAQRLIAET
+184 EAAQRLIAET

-211 RLNFKWNVPFDVDF
+211 RLSFKWNVPFDVDF

-237 RLSMPDLTAIRSD
+237 RMATPDLTAIRAA

-260 EQGDEGL
+260 EQGEQGL
-267 VVHILTDS
+267 TVHVLVDN
-275 VADVRAYKDDDSYVV
+275 VADVRAYKDGDSYVV

-300 MTPLDRALQAAVAPL
+300 MTPLDRALQAAVSPL

-321 ATQAVSAGGSDAPD
+321 ATQAVSAGGHD
-335 HAAPKADH
+335 
-343 GAPATS
+343 APATAAAPPPVDHAVPIADQAAPAAS
-349 HEATGPADG
+349 SAAAMPADG
-358 NAPHAAPAAADHVTA
+358 NAAPHVDAPAAAADPAAPVA
-373 VPGQATPSASHEVA
+373 GAAAAPSQPEQAAEA
-387 APADGE
+387 APARPE
-393 APHAA
+393 I
-398 PATADHA
+398 
-405 APAPDQ
+405 
-411 AVPAAS
+411 V
-417 HQVAAAT
+417 
-424 HAETTPPGG
+424 PPGG
-433 TPPTASEVAAATPPT
+433 
-448 DSPSEHMAQVS
+448 
-459 PARPVIVS
+459 
-467 SAEKPRADIAEL
+467 KPQTDIAEL

-502 AVHITFPYKKEVG
+502 AVHITFPYKTEVG
-515 AALFMRDSTLWIVFD
+515 AALFMRDNTLWMVFD
-530 DTAPIDAAT
+530 DAAPIDAAT
-539 LQDAFVGFARSIEP
+539 LQDAFVGFARRIEP
-553 TTIDGAQLIR
+553 TALDGAQLIR

-568 RFVSTMSP
+568 RFVSTLNP
-576 DGPKWI
+576 DGPKWV

-587 LVTDPT
+587 MVTDPT

-613 FGPVSRIHKLTDPH
+613 FGPVSRIHRLTDPQ

-636 GKGQARGFVKPH
+636 GKGQARGLVKSH

-659 HGLALLPKVDDLTV
+659 HGLALLPKVDDLVV
-673 TSDGI
+673 TSNGI
-678 LVSIGRPGGLAV
+678 LVSVSRPGGLAV

-711 VARKAAVIDFGEA
+711 VARKEAVIDFGDVRDADVAGYLNA
-724 RNVDAASYWQ
+724 RQ
-734 TRHKLMTDVAQARDL
+734 KLMTAITQARDM
-749 PERVDRWY
+749 PERINFWY
-757 KAATFA
+757 KTATLA
-763 LAQGLGPE
+763 LAEGLGPE
-771 TTGIL
+771 TTGML

-782 APEETVSN
+782 APEETASG
-790 RMVALRAGGEYFTYR
+790 RMAALRAGGEYFTYR
-805 PDRTLKLLE
+805 PEQTLKLLD
-814 RRELEDSPDAAVWK
+814 RRDFDDSPDASVWK

-837 HADSVPEFAKGD
+837 HEDAVAEFAKGD
-849 AVIGSFPPV
+849 AVIGSFPPI
-858 IQRRYALSHIA
+858 IQQRYALSHVA

-881 DLLARL
+881 DLLAKL
-887 DPSSVSAS
+887 DPSSLSPN

-907 RDAAGHALDAVTLLS
+907 RDAAGHTMDAVTLLS
-922 NIVRENKG
+922 NIVREDQG
-930 PIAAEATYR
+930 PVAAEATYR

-948 LITLDQAIDRLE
+948 LITLDQGIDRLE
-960 QLAVTWR
+960 QLAVAWR
-967 GDEME
+967 GDELE

-995 MRVAEQVNPD
+995 MRVAEQVNPN
-1005 SITSRQMTEEMQ
+1005 SSTSRQMTDEMQ
-1017 AAFSQVFLDKR
+1017 TAFSQVFLDRK

-1063 RLVEV
+1063 RLVDV

-1074 ASLLEYQVKNRLRG
+1074 ASLLDYQVKNRLRG
-1088 AARAQVAADLAL
+1088 ASRAQVAADLAL
-1100 VYLLDDRPDKALFTL
+1100 VYLLDHRPDKAMFTL

-1151 LMPLDG
+1151 LQPLDG
-1157 VEIGRLKA
+1157 VEIGRLRA
-1165 DIMWSADRY
+1165 DILWSADRY
-1174 AEAGAAYE
+1174 AEAGTAYE
-1182 RTLGARWTDAMPLS
+1182 RMLGGRWTDAMPLS

-1210 TLSGDRMSVDRLR
+1210 TLAGDRMSVDRLR

-1255 IVKSIANADTMKSFL
+1255 VVKSIADADTMRSFL

-1277 LDVETGDKPDMVV
+1277 LDVETGDKPEMVA
-1290 PPEGATAPAQPES
+1290 PAEGAIAPRPAEP
-1303 NASVDAGGATS
+1303 NASADAGGTTS

>member
-1 MRRCVRRHR
+1 MSRRDR
-10 GVFMRLARLV
+10 GVFMRCARLV
-20 REALLRVRSSVR
+20 REAALRIRSSARLAAVALALC
-32 LVAVAAT
+32 LVAAVAP
-39 LCLATI
+39 
-45 GAASVVKAQEAAEP
+45 GAVRAEQTAEP
-59 VTVDFRS
+59 VKVDYEAR
-66 GPDFGR
+66 PNFGR

-101 PVSLNAEAAV
+101 PVALNAEAAV
-111 TRLADYVLIVR
+111 VRLANYVLIVR
-122 TDPDGFGVRMALAR
+122 PDPDSLGVRMALAR
-136 SVKVNVMEAGPQ
+136 SVKINVMEAGPQ

-163 RLPDEVVTALAKKAD
+163 RLPDQVVADLAKKAD

-184 AAAQRLIAET
+184 AEAQRMIAET
-194 EKPIR
+194 EKPIQL
-199 IDVSAA
+199 DVSAA

-211 RLNFKWNVPFDVDF
+211 RLTFKWNVPFEVDF
-225 RRTDLGVDLRFN
+225 RRTDLGVDLKFN
-237 RLSMPDLTAIRSD
+237 RVATPDIAAIRAD

-260 EQGDEGL
+260 EQGEGGL
-267 VVHILTDS
+267 VVHVLADN
-275 VADVRAYKDDDSYVV
+275 VADVRAYKDGDSYVV

-315 PAVPAG
+315 PAVPPG
-321 ATQAVSAGGSDAPD
+321 AKQVVNAGGADA
-335 HAAPKADH
+335 AAH
-343 GAPATS
+343 GEP
-349 HEATGPADG
+349 
-358 NAPHAAPAAADHVTA
+358 PAAADA
-373 VPGQATPSASHEVA
+373 A
-387 APADGE
+387 APPHDE
-393 APHAA
+393 APAA
-398 PATADHA
+398 GIEHSAA
-405 APAPDQ
+405 APAPAEQ
-411 AVPAAS
+411 SPPPATEAAAPEQPAA
-417 HQVAAAT
+417 A
-424 HAETTPPGG
+424 PP
-433 TPPTASEVAAATPPT
+433 ADA
-448 DSPSEHMAQVS
+448 
-459 PARPVIVS
+459 PARPVII
-467 SAEKPRADIAEL
+467 AAPDKPREDIAEL

-515 AALFMRDSTLWIVFD
+515 AALFMRDNTLWMVFD
-530 DTAPIDAAT
+530 DAAPIDAAT

-553 TTIDGAQLIR
+553 TTLDGAQLIR
-563 IEMTD
+563 IEMTE
-568 RFVSTMSP
+568 RFVSTLSP
-576 DGPKWI
+576 DGPKW
-582 VTIGE
+582 VMTIGE

-613 FGPVSRIHKLTDPH
+613 FGPVSRIHRLTDPQ
-627 SEDAVIVVT
+627 SGDAVVVVT
-636 GKGQARGFVKPH
+636 GKGQARGLVKPH
-648 AFAELDALASI
+648 GFTEFDALASI
-659 HGLALLPKVDDLTV
+659 HGIALVPKVDDLAV

-678 LVSIGRPGGLAV
+678 LVSITRPGGLAV
-690 STLAEEKKATLFD
+690 STFAEEKKATLFD

-711 VARKAAVIDFGEA
+711 VARKAAFIDFGDA
-724 RNVDAASYWQ
+724 RDLNPAGYWAG
-734 TRHKLMTDVAQARDL
+734 RHKLMTAITQAREM
-749 PERVDRWY
+749 PERIDGWY

-763 LAQGLGPE
+763 LAEGLGPE
-771 TTGIL
+771 TTGVL
-776 DLVGKL
+776 DLIGKL
-782 APEETVSN
+782 APEETASS
-790 RMVALRAGGEYFTYR
+790 RMAALRAGGEYFTYR
-805 PDRTLKLLE
+805 PEQTLKLLD
-814 RRELEDSPDAAVWK
+814 RREFDASPDAAVWK

-837 HADSVPEFAKGD
+837 HDEAAAEFAKGD
-849 AVIGSFPPV
+849 PVIGSFPTV

-887 DPSSVSAS
+887 DPTSLSID

-907 RDAAGHALDAVTLLS
+907 RDAAGHAMDAVALLS
-922 NIVRENKG
+922 NIVRERQG
-930 PIAAEATYR
+930 PVAAEATYR

-948 LITLDQAIDRLE
+948 LITLDQGIDRLE
-960 QLAVTWR
+960 QLAVSWR
-967 GDEME
+967 GDELE

-977 LLGQYSIERG
+977 LLGQYAIERG

-995 MRVAEQVNPD
+995 MRVAEQVNPK
-1005 SITSRQMTEEMQ
+1005 STTSRQMTEEMQ
-1017 AAFSQVFLDKR
+1017 SAFSQIFLDKK

-1063 RLVEV
+1063 RLVDV

-1074 ASLLEYQVKNRLRG
+1074 ASLLDYQVKNRLRG

-1100 VYLLDDRPDKALFTL
+1100 VHLLDHRPDKALFTL

-1129 QRRTVEAKAMAE
+1129 QRRTVEAKALAE

-1151 LMPLDG
+1151 LQPLDG
-1157 VEIGRLKA
+1157 VEVARLRA
-1165 DIMWSADRY
+1165 DILWSADRY
-1174 AEAGAAYE
+1174 AEAGTSYE
-1182 RTLGARWTDAMPLS
+1182 RMLGARWTDALPLS

-1223 SKYTEKMA
+1223 SKYAQKMA

-1255 IVKSIANADTMKSFL
+1255 IVKSIADADTMKNFL

-1277 LDVETGDKPDMVV
+1277 LDIEAADKPDMIL
-1290 PPEGATAPAQPES
+1290 PAEGAAAPKAPDSSAAAE
-1303 NASVDAGGATS
+1303 AAGLPK

>member
-1 MRRCVRRHR
+1 MRC
-10 GVFMRLARLV
+10 ARLL
-20 REALLRVRSSVR
+20 REAALRIRSSVR
-32 LVAVAAT
+32 HVAVAAA

-45 GAASVVKAQEAAEP
+45 GAPSGATAQATSEP
-59 VTVDFRS
+59 VNVEFRS

-101 PVSLNAEAAV
+101 PVTLNAEAAV

-122 TDPDGFGVRMALAR
+122 TDPDGLGVRMALAR

-148 LFVDFLPGTWKGEPP
+148 LFVDFLPGSWKGEPP
-163 RLPDEVVTALAKKAD
+163 RLPDEVVAALARKAD

-237 RLSMPDLTAIRSD
+237 RVAMPDLTAIRSD

-260 EQGDEGL
+260 EQGEEGL

-290 DVRGPDNPAA
+290 DVRGPDNPIA
-300 MTPLDRALQAAVAPL
+300 MTPLDRALQAAVSPL

-321 ATQAVSAGGSDAPD
+321 ATQAVSAGGHDAPAAEHAAPAAD
-335 HAAPKADH
+335 HAASTTD
-343 GAPATS
+343 
-349 HEATGPADG
+349 HEASTPAHDAATPTDG
-358 NAPHAAPAAADHVTA
+358 NAPHTAAADHA
-373 VPGQATPSASHEVA
+373 VPA
-387 APADGE
+387 
-393 APHAA
+393 
-398 PATADHA
+398 ADHA
-405 APAPDQ
+405 APAASQEIAAPDHAEVAVDHASSAGDHAAPAAPHE
-411 AVPAAS
+411 AVPAQAD
-417 HQVAAAT
+417 AAPHAGAAGAT
-424 HAETTPPGG
+424 
-433 TPPTASEVAAATPPT
+433 EVATATPPQPET
-448 DSPSEHMAQVS
+448 A
-459 PARPVIVS
+459 PARPVVVS
-467 SAEKPRADIAEL
+467 PADKPRADIAEL

-515 AALFMRDSTLWIVFD
+515 AALFMRDSTLWMVFD
-530 DTAPIDAAT
+530 DAAPIDSAT

-553 TTIDGAQLIR
+553 TALDGAQLIR
-563 IEMTD
+563 IDMTD

-576 DGPKWI
+576 DGPKWV

-599 RQVHPDG
+599 RQVRPDG

-613 FGPVSRIHKLTDPH
+613 FGPVSRIHKLVDPR
-627 SEDAVIVVT
+627 SEDSVIVVT
-636 GKGQARGFVKPH
+636 GKGQARGLVKPH
-648 AFAELDALASI
+648 MFTELDALASI
-659 HGLALLPKVDDLTV
+659 HGLALLPKVDDLAV

-724 RNVDAASYWQ
+724 RNADPAGYWQ
-734 TRHKLMTDVAQARDL
+734 AHHKLMTDVTQARDL

-757 KAATFA
+757 KVATFS

-771 TTGIL
+771 TTGML

-782 APEETVSN
+782 APEETVSS
-790 RMVALRAGGEYFTYR
+790 RMAALRAGGEYFTYR
-805 PDRTLKLLE
+805 PEQTLKLLD
-814 RRELEDSPDAAVWK
+814 RREFADSPDAAIWK

-837 HADSVPEFAKGD
+837 HEEAVAEFAKGD

-895 ERARLDLLNALA
+895 ERSRLDLLNALA
-907 RDAAGHALDAVTLLS
+907 RDAAGHAMDAVTLLS
-922 NIVRENKG
+922 NIVREDKG
-930 PIAAEATYR
+930 PVAAEATYR

-960 QLAVTWR
+960 QLAVAWR

-977 LLGQYSIERG
+977 LLGQYSIEAG

-995 MRVAEQVNPD
+995 MRVAEQVNPN
-1005 SITSRQMTEEMQ
+1005 STTSRQMTEEMQ
-1017 AAFSQVFLDKR
+1017 AAFSQVFLDKK

-1100 VYLLDDRPDKALFTL
+1100 VYLLDDRPDKAMFTL

-1157 VEIGRLKA
+1157 VEIGRLRA
-1165 DIMWSADRY
+1165 DILWSADRY
-1174 AEAGAAYE
+1174 AEAGSAYE
-1182 RTLGARWTDAMPLS
+1182 RTLGGRWTDAMPLS
-1196 DSEQLAVLKAGIAY
+1196 DSEQLSVLKAGIAY
-1210 TLSGDRMSVDRLR
+1210 TLAGDRMSVDRLR

-1255 IVKSIANADTMKSFL
+1255 IVKSIADADTMKSFL

-1277 LDVETGDKPDMVV
+1277 LDVETGDKPDMVA
-1290 PPEGATAPAQPES
+1290 PPEGGATPKPTES

>member
-1 MRRCVRRHR
+1 M
-10 GVFMRLARLV
+10 
-20 REALLRVRSSVR
+20 RVRSSVR
-32 LVAVAAT
+32 LAAVAAT

-45 GAASVVKAQEAAEP
+45 GAASIAEAQEATEP

-122 TDPDGFGVRMALAR
+122 TDPDGLGVRMALAR
-136 SVKVNVMEAGPQ
+136 SVKINVMEAGPQ

-163 RLPDEVVTALAKKAD
+163 RLPDEVVAALAMKAD

-184 AAAQRLIAET
+184 AAAQRLIAES

-211 RLNFKWNVPFDVDF
+211 RLSFKWNVPFDVDF

-237 RLSMPDLTAIRSD
+237 RLATPDLTAIRSD

-260 EQGDEGL
+260 EQGDQGL
-267 VVHILTDS
+267 VVHILTET
-275 VADVRAYKDDDSYVV
+275 VADVRAYKDDDSYIV
-290 DVRGPDNPAA
+290 DVRGPDNPVA

-321 ATQAVSAGGSDAPD
+321 ATQAVSAGGHDVPD
-335 HAAPKADH
+335 PAHAAP
-343 GAPATS
+343 
-349 HEATGPADG
+349 
-358 NAPHAAPAAADHVTA
+358 V
-373 VPGQATPSASHEVA
+373 
-387 APADGE
+387 
-393 APHAA
+393 
-398 PATADHA
+398 ADHA
-405 APAPDQ
+405 APAGSHEPPM
-411 AVPAAS
+411 AGSSTPPSAPAE
-417 HQVAAAT
+417 QVAAAPAHVDANASHEAAAPVQAETAT
-424 HAETTPPGG
+424 HAEVPAAAGEVASVTPP
-433 TPPTASEVAAATPPT
+433 A
-448 DSPSEHMAQVS
+448 DSLSEHSVKAS
-459 PARPVIVS
+459 PERPEII
-467 SAEKPRADIAEL
+467 AADKPKADIAEL

-515 AALFMRDSTLWIVFD
+515 AALFMRDSTLWMVFD

-553 TTIDGAQLIR
+553 TTVDGAQLIR
-563 IEMTD
+563 IDMTD

-599 RQVHPDG
+599 RQVRPDG

-613 FGPVSRIHKLTDPH
+613 FGPVSRIHKLTDPR
-627 SEDAVIVVT
+627 SEDTVIVVT

-659 HGLALLPKVDDLTV
+659 HGLALVPKVDDLAV

-790 RMVALRAGGEYFTYR
+790 RMAALRAGGEYFTYR

-814 RRELEDSPDAAVWK
+814 RRELNDSPDAAVWK

-837 HADSVPEFAKGD
+837 HADAVPEFAKGD

-887 DPSSVSAS
+887 DPSSVSPS

-922 NIVRENKG
+922 NIVRETKG

-995 MRVAEQVNPD
+995 MRVAEQVNPN
-1005 SITSRQMTEEMQ
+1005 STTSRQMTEEMQ
-1017 AAFSQVFLDKR
+1017 VAFSQVFLDKK

-1063 RLVEV
+1063 RLIEV

-1174 AEAGAAYE
+1174 ADAGTAYE
-1182 RTLGARWTDAMPLS
+1182 KTLGARWTDAMPLS

-1210 TLSGDRMSVDRLR
+1210 TLAGDRMSVDRLR

-1255 IVKSIANADTMKSFL
+1255 IVKSIADADTMKSFL

-1277 LDVETGDKPDMVV
+1277 LDVETGDKPDMVA
-1290 PPEGATAPAQPES
+1290 PAEGAAPPTQPES

>member
-1 MRRCVRRHR
+1 MR
-10 GVFMRLARLV
+10 FTRLV
-20 REALLRVRSSVR
+20 RKAALRIRSSVH
-32 LVAVAAT
+32 LLAVVAT
-39 LCLATI
+39 LCLAAT
-45 GAASVVKAQEAAEP
+45 GASSPVQAQQPPEP
-59 VTVDFRS
+59 VTVEFRS

-101 PVSLNAEAAV
+101 PVSLDAEAAV
-111 TRLADYVLIVR
+111 TRLANYVLIVR
-122 TDPDGFGVRMALAR
+122 TDPDGLGVRMALAR

-148 LFVDFLPGTWKGEPP
+148 LFIDFLPGTWKGEPP

-184 AAAQRLIAET
+184 AAAQRMIAET

-211 RLNFKWNVPFDVDF
+211 RLTFKWNVPFDVDF

-237 RLSMPDLTAIRSD
+237 RMATPELTAIRTN

-260 EQGDEGL
+260 EQGDQGL
-267 VVHILTDS
+267 VVHVLVDS
-275 VADVRAYKDDDSYVV
+275 VADVRAYKDGDGYVV
-290 DVRGPDNPAA
+290 DVRGSDNPAA
-300 MTPLDRALQAAVAPL
+300 MTPLDRALQAAVSPL

-321 ATQAVSAGGSDAPD
+321 ATQAVSAGGHDAPAPSAAQPSAADKTAPVD
-335 HAAPKADH
+335 HAMPT
-343 GAPATS
+343 PAS
-349 HEATGPADG
+349 AAVVPADG
-358 NAPHAAPAAADHVTA
+358 NAPQV
-373 VPGQATPSASHEVA
+373 AT
-387 APADGE
+387 
-393 APHAA
+393 
-398 PATADHA
+398 ATADHA
-405 APAPDQ
+405 APGTSQIAAP
-411 AVPAAS
+411 ATGEVAPHPATPVAP
-417 HQVAAAT
+417 QVAAVDPAVPVPVADAGAAGQQPSAQPE
-424 HAETTPPGG
+424 HVGEAA
-433 TPPTASEVAAATPPT
+433 PT
-448 DSPSEHMAQVS
+448 
-459 PARPVIVS
+459 RPEIVS
-467 SAEKPRADIAEL
+467 TAVTPRPDVAEL
-479 PENAVARALV
+479 PENAVARTLV

-515 AALFMRDSTLWIVFD
+515 AALFMRDNTLWMVFD

-563 IEMTD
+563 IEMID
-568 RFVSTMSP
+568 RYVSTMSP
-576 DGPKWI
+576 DGPKWV

-587 LVTDPT
+587 MVTDPT

-613 FGPVSRIHKLTDPH
+613 FGPISRIHKLTDPR
-627 SEDAVIVVT
+627 SEDDVIVVT
-636 GKGQARGFVKPH
+636 GKGQARGLVKPH

-659 HGLALLPKVDDLTV
+659 HGLALLPKVDDLQV

-678 LVSIGRPGGLAV
+678 LVSVSRPGGLAV
-690 STLAEEKKATLFD
+690 STLAEQKKATLFD

-711 VARKAAVIDFGEA
+711 MARKQAVIDFADA
-724 RNVDAASYWQ
+724 RNADTAGYRDARQ
-734 TRHKLMTDVAQARDL
+734 KLMTAITQARDM
-749 PERVDRWY
+749 PERVNLWY
-757 KAATFA
+757 KAATLA
-763 LAQGLGPE
+763 LAEGLGPE

-782 APEETVSN
+782 APEETAAG
-790 RMVALRAGGEYFTYR
+790 RMAALRAGGEYFTYR
-805 PDRTLKLLE
+805 PEQTLKFLD
-814 RRELEDSPDAAVWK
+814 RRDFDDSADASVWK

-837 HADSVPEFAKGD
+837 HEDAVAEFAKGD
-849 AVIGSFPPV
+849 SVIGSFPAV

-887 DPSSVSAS
+887 DPSGLSPN

-907 RDAAGHALDAVTLLS
+907 RDAAGHAMDAVALLS
-922 NIVRENKG
+922 NIVREDQG
-930 PIAAEATYR
+930 PVAAEATYR

-948 LITLDQAIDRLE
+948 LITLDQGIDRLE

-967 GDEME
+967 GDELE

-977 LLGQYSIERG
+977 LLGQYSVEHG

-995 MRVAEQVNPD
+995 MRVAEQVNPN
-1005 SITSRQMTEEMQ
+1005 SPTSRQMTDEMQ
-1017 AAFSQVFLDKR
+1017 TAFSQVFLDKKS
-1028 NSDLS
+1028 SDLS

-1063 RLVEV
+1063 RLVDV

-1074 ASLLEYQVKNRLRG
+1074 ASLLDYQVKNRLRG

-1100 VYLLDDRPDKALFTL
+1100 VYLLDHRPDKALFTL

-1151 LMPLDG
+1151 LQPLDG
-1157 VEIGRLKA
+1157 VEIGRLRA
-1165 DIMWSADRY
+1165 DILWSADRY
-1174 AEAGAAYE
+1174 ADAGTAYE
-1182 RTLGARWTDAMPLS
+1182 RMLGGRWTDALPLS

-1210 TLSGDRMSVDRLR
+1210 TLAGDRMSVDRLR

-1231 PTANGSAFDAVTG
+1231 PSANGSAFDAVTG

-1277 LDVETGDKPDMVV
+1277 LDVETGNKPDMVA
-1290 PPEGATAPAQPES
+1290 PAEGAVAPKPGVP
-1303 NASVDAGGATS
+1303 NASADAGGTIS

>member
-1 MRRCVRRHR
+1 MR
-10 GVFMRLARLV
+10 FTRLV
-20 REALLRVRSSVR
+20 REAALRIRSAVHLL
-32 LVAVAAT
+32 AVAAT
-39 LCLATI
+39 LCLAAT
-45 GAASVVKAQEAAEP
+45 GASSPVQAQQPPEP

-101 PVSLNAEAAV
+101 PVGLNAEAAV
-111 TRLADYVLIVR
+111 TRLANYVLIVR
-122 TDPDGFGVRMALAR
+122 TDPDGLGVRMALAR

-148 LFVDFLPGTWKGEPP
+148 LFIDFLPGTWKGEPP

-184 AAAQRLIAET
+184 AAAQRMIAET

-211 RLNFKWNVPFDVDF
+211 RLSFKWNVPFDVDF

-237 RLSMPDLTAIRSD
+237 RMATPDLSAIHTN
-250 PPPFVNDITA
+250 PPPFVNDVTA
-260 EQGDEGL
+260 EQGDQGL
-267 VVHILTDS
+267 VVHVLVDS
-275 VADVRAYKDDDSYVV
+275 VADVRAYKDGDGYVV
-290 DVRGPDNPAA
+290 DVRGSDNPAA
-300 MTPLDRALQAAVAPL
+300 MTPLDRALQAAVSPL

-321 ATQAVSAGGSDAPD
+321 ATQAVSAGGQDAPAPSAGQATAAAQPTAADKTAPVD
-335 HAAPKADH
+335 HAATAAH
-343 GAPATS
+343 S
-349 HEATGPADG
+349 EAAVPADA
-358 NAPHAAPAAADHVTA
+358 NAPQVSTTA
-373 VPGQATPSASHEVA
+373 
-387 APADGE
+387 
-393 APHAA
+393 
-398 PATADHA
+398 ADHA
-405 APAPDQ
+405 APDNSQ
-411 AVPAAS
+411 ISVPANGEVAPHSAATPVAS
-417 HQVAAAT
+417 QVAAADP
-424 HAETTPPGG
+424 A
-433 TPPTASEVAAATPPT
+433 VAAA
-448 DSPSEHMAQVS
+448 DVAAAQQPSAQTQHVGEAA
-459 PARPVIVS
+459 PARPEIVS
-467 SAEKPRADIAEL
+467 TAVAPRADIAEL
-479 PENAVARALV
+479 PDNAVARALV

-515 AALFMRDSTLWIVFD
+515 AALFMRDNTLWMVFD

-563 IEMTD
+563 IEMID
-568 RFVSTMSP
+568 RYVSTMSP
-576 DGPKWI
+576 DGPKWV

-587 LVTDPT
+587 MVTDPT

-613 FGPVSRIHKLTDPH
+613 FGPVSRIHKLTDPR
-627 SEDAVIVVT
+627 SEDDVIVVT
-636 GKGQARGFVKPH
+636 GKGQARGLVKPH

-659 HGLALLPKVDDLTV
+659 HGLALLPKVDDLQV
-673 TSDGI
+673 NSDGI
-678 LVSIGRPGGLAV
+678 LVSVSRPGGLAV
-690 STLAEEKKATLFD
+690 STLAEQKKATLFD

-711 VARKAAVIDFGEA
+711 MARKQAVIDFGDA
-724 RNVDAASYWQ
+724 RNADTAGYRDARQ
-734 TRHKLMTDVAQARDL
+734 KLRTAITQARDM
-749 PERVDRWY
+749 PERVNLWY
-757 KAATFA
+757 KAATLA
-763 LAQGLGPE
+763 LAEGLGPE

-782 APEETVSN
+782 APEETAAG
-790 RMVALRAGGEYFTYR
+790 RMAALRAGGEYFTYR
-805 PDRTLKLLE
+805 PEQTLKLLD
-814 RRELEDSPDAAVWK
+814 RRDFDDSGDASVWK

-837 HADSVPEFAKGD
+837 HDNAVAEYAKGD
-849 AVIGSFPPV
+849 SVIGSFPAV

-887 DPSSVSAS
+887 DPSSLSPN

-907 RDAAGHALDAVTLLS
+907 RDAAGHAVDAVALLS
-922 NIVRENKG
+922 NIVREDQG
-930 PIAAEATYR
+930 PVAAEATYR

-948 LITLDQAIDRLE
+948 LITLDQGIDRLE

-967 GDEME
+967 GDELE

-977 LLGQYSIERG
+977 LLGQYSVERG

-995 MRVAEQVNPD
+995 MRVAEQVN
-1005 SITSRQMTEEMQ
+1005 SNSSTSRQMTDEMQ
-1017 AAFSQVFLDKR
+1017 TAFSQVFLDKKS
-1028 NSDLS
+1028 SDLS

-1063 RLVEV
+1063 RLVDV

-1074 ASLLEYQVKNRLRG
+1074 ASLLDYQVKNRLRG

-1100 VYLLDDRPDKALFTL
+1100 VYLLDHRPDKALFTL

-1129 QRRTVEAKAMAE
+1129 QRRTVEAKALAE

-1151 LMPLDG
+1151 LQPLDG
-1157 VEIGRLKA
+1157 VEVGRLKA
-1165 DIMWSADRY
+1165 DILWSADRY
-1174 AEAGAAYE
+1174 ADAGTAYE
-1182 RTLGARWTDAMPLS
+1182 RMLGGRWTDAMPLS

-1210 TLSGDRMSVDRLR
+1210 TLAGDRMSVDRLR

-1231 PTANGSAFDAVTG
+1231 PSANGSAFDAVTG

-1277 LDVETGDKPDMVV
+1277 LDVGTSDKPDMVL
-1290 PPEGATAPAQPES
+1290 PPDSAAASKPTAS
-1303 NASVDAGGATS
+1303 NAPINAGDTTS